1 MPRKGIML
9 FLHLSAIINTLHT
22 ILDYCAFIRHN
33 PKENKEITNFF
44 NMKKIFTSALVALAM
59 CLPAATM
66 AKITHLL
73 PKPQHVEAM
82 SGTAFAL
89 GRTVTITDPTNSTAL
104 QKFFTDNGCTVAT
117 GGAQV
122 TVTLVNSIEGAY
134 DYALAGYENEAYTLE
149 ITADAINI
157 TAVTKTGV
165 IRAAQTLTQ
174 LAEGYED
181 TPALEALSMTDWS
194 AFKLRGYMHDVGR
207 SFIEFETLKKH
218 IDLLARFKVNTFH
231 WHMTENQAWR
241 FEVKAYPQLTSSA
254 SMTRYAGKYYTQEQ
268 CRELQDYAKERGVI
282 VIPEIDMPGHSEA
295 FKRAMGYDMQTD
307 NGVAALKTIL
317 EEVAA
322 VFPDAPYIHIGAD
335 EKGITYPNFL
345 KIMTDKVH
353 SLGKKVVVWNPISGV
368 TITTSTGADMTQMW
382 SSSGKVINGLPNIDC
397 RYNYTNHFDV
407 FADLVGIYKSNIY
420 YEQKGNANVA
430 GTISAPWND
439 RKTPTEE
446 DIIIQNNFYAN
457 VIASAERAWIGGG
470 KQYIEKGGTT
480 LPNSGE
486 EYEEFAD
493 WERRFLFHKA
503 NSLKDEPIAYVKQ
516 TNVRWRIT
524 EPFPNGG
531 DMNASFAPETEG
543 LKESYTVNGTTYGT
557 GIATG
562 AGIYLRHTWG
572 NNTVPTYYGS
582 TNHSNS
588 TAYAWTYVY
597 SDKAQTVGAQ
607 IEFQNYGRSEKDTAP
622 DAGKWD
628 RKGSRIWL
636 NDTEI
641 LPPTWG
647 NTGVSINNEVDLQNE
662 NFTAR
667 KPVEVT
673 LKQGWNKVFI
683 KLPYVGASGVRLNKW
698 MFTFVLTD
706 LDGKNAVEGLVYSPN
721 KMLDEA
727 AEQLLATIEEAKRYI
742 AETTGD
748 AIGRYSPSL
757 ANELN
762 NVIGEIEL
770 TLNDVMTSEE
780 RAQQL
785 AALNA
790 ALAAFK
796 TALTTAKINQPKEGA
811 YYTMCTPQRD
821 NRYATSNGAG
831 AEMTGNATV
840 TDASKWKFVT
850 RADGKLDIVNYA
862 NGTYISP
869 ASSNN
874 TALRTQASSPAN
886 GWEIKAAATDG
897 LCIIV
902 SGSVQFNQTQ
912 SGLGYKVYNWG
923 DGTNTTDTGCQ
934 YLIEETEVT
943 EPGGGNS
950 GGETVEGEKVEVV
963 ITAANGQFTASN
975 ANGTWH
981 SRWESTVVAGFSLAT
996 SANNMT
1002 TSNGYIAGYSG
1013 QSQSSTYTI
1022 TAPTGWMVTG
1032 IEFGYVNTDTG
1043 THTIS
1048 LSIDGKTYTSSST
1061 KQSLK
1066 VKVADPQR
1074 VFSFVQSGANKGI
1087 TFSDFIVTIEKD
1099 TRESETSFEVF
1110 TTATSSDIPY
1120 RIPAIAM
1127 AKNGDLIAVADYRHS
1142 RADIGMA
1149 SYGRI
1154 DLHARISKDNGAN
1167 WETKFPIVEGKGS
1180 SSPDFMH
1187 VGFGDPCIVADR
1199 ESNRVLVLSCAGNV
1213 SFPSGTRNNH
1223 QNIARFYSE
1232 DNGATWSEPVDIADA
1247 IYAMWDN
1254 SSNHGPVRA
1263 MFIGSGKIHQSRY
1276 VKVNDYYRLYCAVL
1290 LKNVNGTNTNFV
1302 LYSDDFGGSWDV
1314 LGGVENAP
1322 VPSGGDE
1329 PKVEELP
1336 NGNIVISSRING
1348 GRYFNIFTFTDK
1360 ASATGSWGNMATSNS
1375 SNGGVVAQ
1383 GNSCNGEIMIVPVV
1397 RNEDKKEMWLAL
1409 QSLPF
1414 GNGRANVGI
1423 YYKELASGSD
1433 YSTPANFAKDWD
1445 GRHQA
1450 SFLASAYSTMCYQKD
1465 STIAFLYEED
1475 TYGVNAHGGY
1485 NIMYKNYSIEQITNN
1500 RYSVLK
1506 GREPEAQPD
1515 QPSDATI
1522 ALVAEAKQLLKTR
1535 GVGYPGAAPR
1545 EVLQT
1550 AIDAAE
1556 ENPTET
1562 AGIALEAAI
1571 EAYLGTADVVLP
1583 TDGEKY
1589 TITMVAKNGN
1599 RFYLNYTGSDIAMIA
1614 RGEDELPE
1622 SAQFLCKE
1630 NGDGT
1635 VTLTTNDGK
1644 YLVYHS
1650 SYNGVN
1656 WLQNGGDT
1664 DGLQESEDEMT
1675 KITFAKMNNGG
1686 NVAANDNKQIFG
1698 LLTWYSKRGYDTGK
1712 NEECYGYMVLKA
1724 DGSNYDGASAP
1735 FWNDNYSSGLL
1746 VEKVVEQGALYRIK
1760 SVSHNK
1766 YLNIEAYNANN
1777 ATGPKGSVGI
1787 AEYAESEK
1795 QIFTI
1800 EDAGND
1806 KIYLVSA
1813 EGYYI
1818 VCRQWNIDAS
1828 NTGEKTALGIDYKND
1843 TEFYIM
1849 NGTQYFKV
1857 GPVDGNANSYYPY
1870 CDAPFNAAE
1879 LWVLEEVDAATGVE
1893 EVFDEVKTESGE
1905 VKGIYDLQGRKVE
1918 TPSKGI
1924 YIIDGKKVLV
1934 K

>member
-1 MPRKGIML
+1 MKN
-9 FLHLSAIINTLHT
+9 FLI
-22 ILDYCAFIRHN
+22 
-33 PKENKEITNFF
+33 
-44 NMKKIFTSALVALAM
+44 SALFVLAL
-59 CLPAATM
+59 CLPQAVQ
-66 AKITHLL
+66 AKVTHLL
-73 PKPQHVEAM
+73 PKPQKIEAT
-82 SGTAFAL
+82 SGSAFAL
-89 GRTVTITDPTNSTAL
+89 GRMVTITDPTNSTAL

-122 TVTLVNSIEGAY
+122 TVTLVGSIEGAY
-134 DYALAGYENEAYTLE
+134 DYTLAAYENEAYTLN

-174 LAEGYED
+174 LAEGYEG
-181 TPALEALSMTDWS
+181 TPALEALTMTDWP

-218 IDLLARFKVNTFH
+218 IDLLACFKVNTFH

-254 SMTRYAGKYYTQEQ
+254 SMTRFAGKYYTQEQ

-295 FKRAMGYDMQTD
+295 FVRAMGYDMQTD

-317 EEVAA
+317 EEVVAT
-322 VFPDAPYIHIGAD
+322 FPDAPYIHIGAD
-335 EKGITYPNFL
+335 EKQITYSNFL

-368 TITTSTGADMTQMW
+368 TISTSTGADMTQMW

-524 EPFPNGG
+524 DPFPNGG

-582 TNHSNS
+582 TNYSNS

-641 LPPTWG
+641 LPPTWD
-647 NTGVSINNEVDLQNE
+647 NTGVGINNEVDLKNE

-667 KPVEVT
+667 KPLQVT
-673 LKQGWNKVFI
+673 LKEGWNKDFI

-706 LDGKNAVEGLVYSPN
+706 IEGKNAVDGLIYSPN
-721 KMLDEA
+721 KRMDVA
-727 AEQLLATIEEAKRYI
+727 AEQLEATIAEIKREV
-742 AETTGD
+742 AASTGEQP
-748 AIGRYSPSL
+748 GQYSPAL

-762 NVIGEIEL
+762 SVIAEIEA
-770 TLNDVMTSEE
+770 TLGTTMSEEE
-780 RAQQL
+780 RAAQL
-785 AALNA
+785 ATLNA
-790 ALAAFK
+790 AFAAFK
-796 TALTTAKINQPKEGA
+796 AALATAKVNQPKTSNSEVSY

-821 NRYATSNGAG
+821 NRYAASNGAN

-840 TDASKWKFVT
+840 TDAAKWKFVA
-850 RADGKLDIVNYA
+850 RNDGKYNIVNK
-862 NGTYISP
+862 NDGTYISP

-874 TALRTQASSPAN
+874 TALRTQSSEPSA
-886 GWEIKAAATDG
+886 GWELKEAATQG
-897 LCIIV
+897 LFIIV
-902 SGSVQFNQTQ
+902 SGSAQFNQTN
-912 SGLGYKVYNWG
+912 SSLGYKVYNWG
-923 DGTNTTDTGCQ
+923 SGTNTTDTGCQ
-934 YLIEETEVT
+934 YLITEVET
-943 EPGGGNS
+943 IEGE
-950 GGETVEGEKVEVV
+950 GGEVTPPTDEDAITVAIVASK
-963 ITAANGQFTASN
+963 GQYTASN

-981 SRWESTVVAGFSLAT
+981 ARWESSEVAGFSFAT
-996 SANNMT
+996 SANNMKT
-1002 TSNGYIAGYSG
+1002 VNDCIAGYSG
-1013 QSQSSTYTI
+1013 TSQSSTYTI
-1022 TAPTGWMVTG
+1022 TAPEGYIVTG
-1032 IEFGYVNTDTG
+1032 LQFDYVNTDAG
-1043 THTIS
+1043 THT
-1048 LSIDGKTYTSSST
+1048 LNLAIDGKTYTCSST
-1061 KQSLK
+1061 TQSLNIT
-1066 VKVADPQR
+1066 VSDPQR
-1074 VFSFVQSGANKGI
+1074 TFSFVQSGENKGI
-1087 TFSDFIVTIEKD
+1087 TFSNFIVTIKKD
-1099 TRESETSFEVF
+1099 TRVPEVSKEIF
-1110 TTATSSDIPY
+1110 TTATSGDIPY

-1142 RADIGMA
+1142 RSDIGMA

-1167 WETKFPIVEGKGS
+1167 WEAKFPIVEGKGS
-1180 SSPDFMH
+1180 ASPDFMH

-1199 ESNRVLVLSCAGNV
+1199 ESNRVFVLSCAGNV

-1276 VKVNDYYRLYCAVL
+1276 VKVNNYYRLYCAVL
-1290 LKNVNGTNTNFV
+1290 LKNVSSINTNFV

-1348 GRYFNIFTFTDK
+1348 GRYFNIYTFTDK
-1360 ASATGSWGNMATSNS
+1360 EAATGSWGNMATSNS
-1375 SNGGVVAQ
+1375 SNNGVVAQ
-1383 GNSCNGEIMIVPVV
+1383 GNSCNGEIMMVPVV
-1397 RNEDKKEMWLAL
+1397 RNEDGEEMWLAL

-1423 YYKELASGSD
+1423 YYKELASGAD
-1433 YSTPANFAKDWD
+1433 YNTPANFAKNWD

-1450 SFLASAYSTMCYQKD
+1450 SFMSSAYSTMCFQKD

-1475 TYGVNAHGGY
+1475 TYGINAYGGY
-1485 NIMYKNYSIEQITNN
+1485 NIMYKNYSIEQITNGK
-1500 RYSVLK
+1500 YSVLK

-1522 ALVAEAKQLLKTR
+1522 ALVAEAKSLMKIK
-1535 GVGYPGAAPR
+1535 GVGYPNAQPR
-1545 EVLQT
+1545 EVLAA
-1550 AIDAAE
+1550 AIAIAE
-1556 ENPTET
+1556 ENPTEA
-1562 AGIALEAAI
+1562 AGATLEAALD
-1571 EAYLGTADVVLP
+1571 AYLGTTDVALP
-1583 TDGEKY
+1583 ADGEKY

-1599 RFYLNYTGSDIAMIA
+1599 RFYLNYTGSDIAMVA
-1614 RGEDELPE
+1614 RGEEDELPE
-1622 SAQFLCKE
+1622 SAQFLCKD

-1656 WLQNGGDT
+1656 WLQGNGDT
-1664 DGLQESEDEMT
+1664 DGLQDSEDEMT
-1675 KITFAKMNNGG
+1675 KITFAKMSNGG
-1686 NVAANDNKQIFG
+1686 QVAANDNEQIFG

-1735 FWNDNYSSGLL
+1735 YWNDNYSSAFL
-1746 VEKVVEQGALYRIK
+1746 VEKVATPAVQYRIK
-1760 SVSHNK
+1760 SVSQNK
-1766 YLNIEAYNANN
+1766 YLNIEAVNMNY
-1777 ATGPKGSVGI
+1777 ATGPKGSVGL
-1787 AEYAESEK
+1787 AEYAEENS
-1795 QIFTI
+1795 QIFTF
-1800 EDAGND
+1800 EETDND
-1806 KIYLVSA
+1806 KVYIVSVD
-1813 EGYYI
+1813 GYYI

-1828 NTGEKTALGIDYKND
+1828 NQGLKSPLGIEYKND
-1843 TEFYIM
+1843 TEFYIL
-1849 NGTQYFKV
+1849 NGSQYFKV
-1857 GPVDGNANSYYPY
+1857 GPVDGDADSYYPY
-1870 CDAPFNAAE
+1870 CDAPLSMAE
-1879 LWVLEEVDAATGVE
+1879 LWTLEPVENETGIENVDDNVE
-1893 EVFDEVKTESGE
+1893 CENVK
-1905 VKGIYDLQGRKVE
+1905 VKGIYDLQGRKIE
-1918 TPSKGI
+1918 TITDSGI
-1924 YIIDGKKVLV
+1924 YIINGKKVLV

>member
-1 MPRKGIML
+1 
-9 FLHLSAIINTLHT
+9 
-22 ILDYCAFIRHN
+22 
-33 PKENKEITNFF
+33 
-44 NMKKIFTSALVALAM
+44 MKNLLKAAVVAMAM

-73 PKPQHVEAM
+73 PKPQQIEAQN
-82 SGTAFAL
+82 GATFTL
-89 GRTVTITDPTNSTAL
+89 GRTVTITDPTNCTAL

-117 GGAQV
+117 GGAPV
-122 TVTLVNSIEGAY
+122 TVTLVQSIDGAY
-134 DYALAGYENEAYTLE
+134 DYTLAGYENEAYTLE

-174 LAEGYED
+174 LAEGYES
-181 TPALEALSMTDWS
+181 TPALEALTMTDWP

-254 SMTRYAGKYYTQEQ
+254 SMTRFAGKYYTQEQ

-295 FKRAMGYDMQTD
+295 FVRAMGYDMQTD

-317 EEVAA
+317 EEVVA

-335 EKGITYPNFL
+335 EKDITYSNFL

-353 SLGKKVVVWNPISGV
+353 SLGKKVVMWNPIRGV

-524 EPFPNGG
+524 EPFPNNG

-572 NNTVPTYYGS
+572 NNTVPTYYGT

-641 LPPTWG
+641 LPPTWD
-647 NTGVSINNEVDLQNE
+647 NTGVGINNEVDLKNE

-727 AEQLLATIEEAKRYI
+727 AEQLLATIEEARRYI

-780 RAQQL
+780 RAQQI
-785 AALNA
+785 ATLNA

-796 TALTTAKINQPKEGA
+796 TSFTTAKINLPKADA
-811 YYTMCTPQRD
+811 YYTLCTPQRD

-831 AEMTGNATV
+831 AEMTGNASV

-874 TALRTQASSPAN
+874 TALRTQASSPTS

-902 SGSVQFNQTQ
+902 SGNVQFNQTQ

-934 YLIEETEVT
+934 YLIEETEVA
-943 EPGGGNS
+943 EQGGNS
-950 GGETVEGEKVEVV
+950 GSETTENEKVNVE
-963 ITAANGQFTASN
+963 INSSNGRFTASN
-975 ANGTWH
+975 EAGTWH
-981 SRWESTVVAGFSLAT
+981 SRWESSVVSGFSLAT

-1002 TSNGYIAGYSG
+1002 TSGGYIAGYSG
-1013 QSQSSTYTI
+1013 QSKSSTYTI
-1022 TAPTGWMVTG
+1022 TAPQGWMVTG

-1066 VKVADPQR
+1066 VNVSNPQR
-1074 VFSFVQSGANKGI
+1074 SFQFVQSGENKGI
-1087 TFSDFIVTIEKD
+1087 TFSNFIVTIEKD
-1099 TRESETSFEVF
+1099 TKEPEVSHEIF
-1110 TTATSSDIPY
+1110 VTQSGGIPY

-1142 RADIGMA
+1142 GSDIGVVNN
-1149 SYGRI
+1149 GRI
-1154 DLHARISKDNGAN
+1154 DLHARISKDNGTS
-1167 WETKFPIVEGKGS
+1167 WGTRFSIVDGKGAN
-1180 SSPDFMH
+1180 SPDFMH

-1199 ESNRVLVLSCAGNV
+1199 ETNRVLVLSCAGNV
-1213 SFPSGTRNNH
+1213 SFQAGTRSNH

-1232 DNGATWSEPVDIADA
+1232 DNGATWSEPVDIAET
-1247 IYAMWDN
+1247 IYSMWDN
-1254 SSNHGPVRA
+1254 SSNHGQAKA
-1263 MFIGSGKIHQSRY
+1263 MFVGSGKIHQSRY
-1276 VKVNDYYRLYCAVL
+1276 VKVNNYYRLYCSVL
-1290 LKNVNGTNTNFV
+1290 LRNKNNAYTNFV
-1302 LYSDDFGGSWDV
+1302 LYSDDFGGNWKV

-1322 VPSGGDE
+1322 ISSGGDE

-1336 NGNIVISSRING
+1336 NGNIVISSRISG
-1348 GRYFNIFTFTDK
+1348 GRYFNIFTFTDME
-1360 ASATGSWGNMATSNS
+1360 AATGSWGSVATSNS
-1375 SNGGVVAQ
+1375 SNNGVVAQ
-1383 GNSCNGEIMIVPVV
+1383 GNSTNGEIMIFPVV
-1397 RNEDKKEMWLAL
+1397 RKEDGAEMWMAL
-1409 QSLPF
+1409 QSVPF
-1414 GNGRANVGI
+1414 GNGRSNVGI
-1423 YYKELASGSD
+1423 YYKVLESGND
-1433 YSTPANFAKDWD
+1433 YNTPANFAKDWD
-1445 GRHQA
+1445 GSHQV
-1450 SFLASAYSTMCYQKD
+1450 SYMGSAYSTMCFQKD
-1465 STIAFLYEED
+1465 STIAFLYEES
-1475 TYGVNAHGGY
+1475 TYGADYTIV
-1485 NIMYKNYSIEQITNN
+1485 YKKYALEQITNN

-1506 GREPEAQPD
+1506 RGGSGEQPD
-1515 QPSDATI
+1515 QPSSATMTLI
-1522 ALVAEAKQLLKTR
+1522 TEAKNLLKKK
-1535 GVGYPGAAPR
+1535 GVGYPGTAPR
-1545 EVLQT
+1545 EVLQA
-1550 AIDAAE
+1550 AITTAE
-1556 ENPTET
+1556 ENPTAA
-1562 AGIALEAAI
+1562 AGVALESALNT
-1571 EAYLGTADVVLP
+1571 YLGTTDIMLP
-1583 TDGEKY
+1583 VDGDKY
-1589 TITMVAKNGN
+1589 TITMIAKNGN
-1599 RFYLNYTGSDIAMIA
+1599 RFYLNYTGSDIAMVA
-1614 RGEDELPE
+1614 RGEDVELPE
-1622 SAQFLCKE
+1622 SAQFICEE
-1630 NGDGT
+1630 NNDGT
-1635 VTLTTNDGK
+1635 VSLLTADGK

-1650 SYNGVN
+1650 NYNGVN

-1664 DGLQESEDEMT
+1664 DGLQENKDEMT
-1675 KITFAKMNNGG
+1675 KITFAKMQNGG

-1698 LLTWYSKRGYDTGK
+1698 LVTWYSKRGYDTSK
-1712 NEECYGYMVLKA
+1712 NENCYGYMVLKA
-1724 DGSNYDGASAP
+1724 DGSNYDGANTP
-1735 FWNDNYSSGLL
+1735 YWNDNFSSGLL
-1746 VEKVVEQGALYRIK
+1746 VEKVAEPSAQYRIK
-1760 SVSHNK
+1760 AVTQDK
-1766 YLNIEAYNANN
+1766 YLNIEAVNMDYS
-1777 ATGPKGSVGI
+1777 TGPKGSVGL
-1787 AEYAESEK
+1787 AAYAEDNRQKFSL
-1795 QIFTI
+1795 
-1800 EDAGND
+1800 EDAGNE
-1806 KIYLVSA
+1806 KFYIVSA
-1813 EGYYI
+1813 DGYYI

-1828 NTGEKTALGIDYKND
+1828 NQGSKSPLGFEYQND
-1843 TEFYIM
+1843 TEFYIV
-1849 NGTQYFKV
+1849 NGSQYFKV

-1870 CDAPFNAAE
+1870 CDAPLSAAE
-1879 LWVLEEVDAATGVE
+1879 LWVLEEVGTTTGVE
-1893 EVFDEVKTESGE
+1893 EVFDEVKGE
-1905 VKGIYDLQGRKVE
+1905 NGKVRTIFDLSGRKLNE
-1918 TPSKGI
+1918 ISAPGF
-1924 YIIDGKKVLV
+1924 YIVDGKKILV

>member
-1 MPRKGIML
+1 
-9 FLHLSAIINTLHT
+9 
-22 ILDYCAFIRHN
+22 
-33 PKENKEITNFF
+33 
-44 NMKKIFTSALVALAM
+44 MKKLFRAAIVAVAM

-73 PKPQHVEAM
+73 PKPQQIEAK
-82 SGTAFAL
+82 SGAAFAL

-104 QKFFTDNGCTVAT
+104 QKFFTDNGCTIAT

-122 TVTLVNSIEGAY
+122 TVTLVGSIEGAY
-134 DYALAGYENEAYTLE
+134 DYTLAGYENEAYTLD
-149 ITADAINI
+149 ITANAINI

-174 LAEGYED
+174 LAEGYD
-181 TPALEALSMTDWS
+181 GTPALEALTMTDWP

-241 FEVKAYPQLTSSA
+241 FEVKSYPQLTSSA
-254 SMTRYAGKYYTQEQ
+254 SMTRFAGKYYTQEQ

-282 VIPEIDMPGHSEA
+282 VIPEIDMPGHSQA
-295 FKRAMGYDMQTD
+295 FKTAMGHSMQTD
-307 NGVAALKTIL
+307 QGVAELKVIL

-335 EKGITYPNFL
+335 EETIEYPNFL

-353 SLGKKVVVWNPISGV
+353 SLGKKVVVWNPIRGV
-368 TITTSTGADMTQMW
+368 TISTSTGADMTQMW
-382 SSSGKVINGLPNIDC
+382 SSSGKVINGMPNIDC

-439 RKTPTEE
+439 RKTPTEK
-446 DIIIQNNFYAN
+446 DIIAQNNFYAN

-503 NSLKDEPIAYVKQ
+503 NSLKNEPIPYVKQ

-524 EPFPNGG
+524 DPFPNGG

-641 LPPTWG
+641 LPPTWD
-647 NTGVSINNEVDLQNE
+647 NTGVGINNEVDLKNE

-667 KPVEVT
+667 KPLQVT

-706 LDGKNAVEGLVYSPN
+706 LEGKNAVEGLIYSPN
-721 KMLDEA
+721 QRMDVA
-727 AEQLLATIEEAKRYI
+727 AEQLEATITEIKKEVAASTGEQPGQYSPALANDLNTVI
-742 AETTGD
+742 AE
-748 AIGRYSPSL
+748 
-757 ANELN
+757 
-762 NVIGEIEL
+762 IES
-770 TLNDVMTSEE
+770 TLGITMSEEE
-780 RAQQL
+780 RAAQL
-785 AALNA
+785 ATLNA
-790 ALAAFK
+790 AFAAFK
-796 TALTTAKINQPKEGA
+796 AALATAKVNQPKTSDSETIY
-811 YYTMCTPQRD
+811 YYTMCTPQRE
-821 NRYATSNGAG
+821 NRYAASNGAN
-831 AEMTGNATV
+831 AEMTGNAPV
-840 TDASKWKFVT
+840 TDAAKWKFIK
-850 RADGKLDIVNYA
+850 RKDGKYNIVNK
-862 NGTYISP
+862 NDGTYVSP

-874 TALRTQASSPAN
+874 TALRTQANEPAS
-886 GWEIKAAATDG
+886 GWELKEAATQG
-897 LCIIV
+897 LFIIV
-902 SGSVQFNQTQ
+902 SGDVQFNQTN

-923 DGTNTTDTGCQ
+923 SGTNTTDTGCQ
-934 YLIEETEVT
+934 YLVTEV
-943 EPGGGNS
+943 
-950 GGETVEGEKVEVV
+950 ETVEGEGGEVTPPTEETKTV
-963 ITAANGQFTASN
+963 GIIASKGQYTASN
-975 ANGTWH
+975 SNGTWH
-981 SRWESTVVAGFSLAT
+981 SRWESNEVAGFSFAA
-996 SANNMT
+996 SANNMKT
-1002 TSNGYIAGYSG
+1002 VNDCIAGYSG
-1013 QSQSSTYTI
+1013 TSQSSTYTI
-1022 TAPTGWMVTG
+1022 TAPEGWMVTG
-1032 IEFGYVNTDTG
+1032 LQFDYVNTDAG
-1043 THTIS
+1043 THTLR
-1048 LSIDGKTYTSSST
+1048 LSIESKTYTSSST

-1066 VKVADPQR
+1066 VAVSDPQR
-1074 VFSFVQSGANKGI
+1074 TFSFVQSGENKGI
-1087 TFSDFIVTIEKD
+1087 TFSNFIVTIEKD
-1099 TRESETSFEVF
+1099 TRVPEVSQEIF
-1110 TTATSSDIPY
+1110 TTATSGDIPY

-1167 WETKFPIVEGKGS
+1167 WNAKFPIVEGKGS

-1213 SFPSGTRNNH
+1213 SFPNGTRNNH

-1247 IYAMWDN
+1247 IYAMWDQ

-1276 VKVNDYYRLYCAVL
+1276 VKVNNYYRLYCAVL
-1290 LKNVNGTNTNFV
+1290 LKNVNSVNTNFV
-1302 LYSDDFGGSWDV
+1302 LYSDDFGGSWKV

-1322 VPSGGDE
+1322 VPNGGDE

-1348 GRYFNIFTFTDK
+1348 GRYYNIYTFTDK
-1360 ASATGSWGNMATSNS
+1360 EAATGSWGSMATSNS

-1383 GNSCNGEIMIVPVV
+1383 GNSCNGEIMMVPVV
-1397 RNEDKKEMWLAL
+1397 RTEDNKEMWLAL

-1423 YYKELASGSD
+1423 YYKALETEND
-1433 YSTPANFAKDWD
+1433 YNTPANFARDWD

-1450 SFLASAYSTMCYQKD
+1450 SYLASAYSTMCFQKD

-1475 TYGVNAHGGY
+1475 TYGINAYGGY
-1485 NIMYKNYSIEQITNN
+1485 NIMYKNYSIEQITNGK
-1500 RYSVLK
+1500 YTVLK
-1506 GREPEAQPD
+1506 GKEPGVEPEQPEQPGQPD
-1515 QPSDATI
+1515 
-1522 ALVAEAKQLLKTR
+1522 
-1535 GVGYPGAAPR
+1535 
-1545 EVLQT
+1545 
-1550 AIDAAE
+1550 
-1556 ENPTET
+1556 
-1562 AGIALEAAI
+1562 
-1571 EAYLGTADVVLP
+1571 
-1583 TDGEKY
+1583 
-1589 TITMVAKNGN
+1589 
-1599 RFYLNYTGSDIAMIA
+1599 
-1614 RGEDELPE
+1614 EDR
-1622 SAQFLCKE
+1622 
-1630 NGDGT
+1630 T
-1635 VTLTTNDGK
+1635 
-1644 YLVYHS
+1644 
-1650 SYNGVN
+1650 
-1656 WLQNGGDT
+1656 
-1664 DGLQESEDEMT
+1664 
-1675 KITFAKMNNGG
+1675 
-1686 NVAANDNKQIFG
+1686 
-1698 LLTWYSKRGYDTGK
+1698 
-1712 NEECYGYMVLKA
+1712 
-1724 DGSNYDGASAP
+1724 
-1735 FWNDNYSSGLL
+1735 
-1746 VEKVVEQGALYRIK
+1746 LYRIK
-1760 SVSHNK
+1760 SVSQNK
-1766 YLNIEAYNANN
+1766 YLHIEAVNMNYS
-1777 ATGPKGSVGI
+1777 TGPKGSVGL
-1787 AEYAESEK
+1787 AGYLEDNS
-1795 QIFTI
+1795 QIFAL
-1800 EDAGND
+1800 EDAGNN
-1806 KIYLVSA
+1806 KYYIVSVN
-1813 EGYYI
+1813 GYYI

-1828 NTGEKTALGIDYKND
+1828 NQGSKSPLGLDYKND
-1843 TEFYIM
+1843 TEFYIQ
-1849 NGTQYFKV
+1849 NGSQYFKV
-1857 GPVDGNANSYYPY
+1857 GPVDGDANSYYPY
-1870 CDAPFNAAE
+1870 CDASLSAAE
-1879 LWVLEEVDAATGVE
+1879 LWVLEEVGNATGINEVE
-1893 EVFDEVKTESGE
+1893 GE
-1905 VKGIYDLQGRKVE
+1905 NGKVEIVYDLQGRKVE
-1918 TPSKGI
+1918 NPTKGM
-1924 YIIDGKKVLV
+1924 YIINGKKVFV

>member
-1 MPRKGIML
+1 MKNL
-9 FLHLSAIINTLHT
+9 FKAAI
-22 ILDYCAFIRHN
+22 
-33 PKENKEITNFF
+33 
-44 NMKKIFTSALVALAM
+44 VAVAM

-66 AKITHLL
+66 AKVTHLL
-73 PKPQHVEAM
+73 PKPQQIEVK
-82 SGTAFAL
+82 SGSAFAL

-117 GGAQV
+117 GGAPV
-122 TVTLVNSIEGAY
+122 TVTLVSSIEGAY
-134 DYALAGYENEAYTLE
+134 DYPLAGYENEAYTLD
-149 ITADAINI
+149 ITADAIKI

-174 LAEGYED
+174 LAEGYEG
-181 TPALEALSMTDWS
+181 TPALEALTMTDWP

-254 SMTRYAGKYYTQEQ
+254 SMTRFAGKYYTQEQ

-295 FKRAMGYDMQTD
+295 FVRAMGYDMQTD

-317 EEVAA
+317 EEVVA

-335 EKGITYPNFL
+335 EKDITYSNFL

-353 SLGKKVVVWNPISGV
+353 SLGKKVVMWNPIRGV

-647 NTGVSINNEVDLQNE
+647 NTGVSINNEVDLKNE

-667 KPVEVT
+667 KPMQVT
-673 LKQGWNKVFI
+673 LKEGWNKVFI

-706 LDGKNAVEGLVYSPN
+706 LDGKDAVEGLIYSPN

-727 AEQLLATIEEAKRYI
+727 AEQLLATIDEARKYI
-742 AETTGD
+742 AETTGN
-748 AIGRYSPSL
+748 AIGRYNPSL
-757 ANELN
+757 ANDLN
-762 NVIGEIEL
+762 NVIGEIET
-770 TLNDVMTSEE
+770 TLNDVMSSEE
-780 RAQQL
+780 RAQQI
-785 AALNA
+785 AALNE

-796 TALTTAKINQPKEGA
+796 TALTTAKINQPKA
-811 YYTMCTPQRD
+811 DTYYTMCTPQRD

-840 TDASKWKFVT
+840 TDAAKWKFVT
-850 RADGKLDIVNYA
+850 RTDGKLDIVNYA

-874 TALRTQASSPAN
+874 TALRTQASSPSS

-902 SGSVQFNQTQ
+902 SGNVQFNQTQ

-923 DGTNTTDTGCQ
+923 DGSNTTDTGCQ
-934 YLIEETEVT
+934 YLIKETEVT
-943 EPGGGNS
+943 EQGGNS
-950 GGETVEGEKVEVV
+950 GGETTESEKVNVE
-963 ITAANGQFTASN
+963 INSSNGQFTASN
-975 ANGTWH
+975 AAGTWH
-981 SRWESTVVAGFSLAT
+981 SRWESSVVSGFSLAT

-1002 TSNGYIAGYSG
+1002 TSGGYIAGYSG

-1022 TAPTGWMVTG
+1022 TAPQGWMVTG

-1066 VKVADPQR
+1066 VNISDPQR
-1074 VFSFVQSGANKGI
+1074 SFQFVQSGANKGI
-1087 TFSDFIVTIEKD
+1087 TFSNFIVTIEKD
-1099 TRESETSFEVF
+1099 TREPEFSHEIFVTQSGG
-1110 TTATSSDIPY
+1110 IPY

-1127 AKNGDLIAVADYRHS
+1127 AKNGDLIAAADYRHS
-1142 RADIGMA
+1142 GSDIGVVNN
-1149 SYGRI
+1149 GRI
-1154 DLHARISKDNGAN
+1154 DLHARISKDNGATWGN
-1167 WETKFPIVEGKGS
+1167 KFSIVDGKGAN
-1180 SSPDFMH
+1180 SPDFMH
-1187 VGFGDPCIVADR
+1187 VGFGDPAIVADR
-1199 ESNRVLVLSCAGNV
+1199 ESSRVLMLSCAGNV
-1213 SFPSGTRNNH
+1213 SFQAGTRSNH

-1254 SSNHGPVRA
+1254 SSNHGQAKA
-1263 MFIGSGKIHQSRY
+1263 MFVGSGKIHQSRY
-1276 VKVNDYYRLYCAVL
+1276 VKVNNYYRLYCSVL
-1290 LKNVNGTNTNFV
+1290 LRNRNNAYTNFV
-1302 LYSDDFGGSWDV
+1302 LYSDDFGGSWKV

-1322 VPSGGDE
+1322 ISSGGDE

-1336 NGNIVISSRING
+1336 NGNVIISSRING
-1348 GRYFNIFTFTDK
+1348 GRYFNIFTFTDME
-1360 ASATGSWGNMATSNS
+1360 AATGSWGSVATSNS
-1375 SNGGVVAQ
+1375 SNNGIVAQ
-1383 GNSCNGEIMIVPVV
+1383 GNSTNGEIMIFPVV
-1397 RNEDKKEMWLAL
+1397 RKEDGAEMWMAL

-1414 GNGRANVGI
+1414 GNGRSNVGI
-1423 YYKELASGSD
+1423 YYKVLESGSD

-1450 SFLASAYSTMCYQKD
+1450 SFMGSAYSTMCFQKD
-1465 STIAFLYEED
+1465 STIAFLYEES
-1475 TYGVNAHGGY
+1475 TYGADYTIV
-1485 NIMYKNYSIEQITNN
+1485 YKKYTLEQITNGK
-1500 RYSVLK
+1500 YTVLK
-1506 GREPEAQPD
+1506 GKEPGTEPEQPEQPGQPD
-1515 QPSDATI
+1515 ED
-1522 ALVAEAKQLLKTR
+1522 KT
-1535 GVGYPGAAPR
+1535 
-1545 EVLQT
+1545 Q
-1550 AIDAAE
+1550 
-1556 ENPTET
+1556 
-1562 AGIALEAAI
+1562 
-1571 EAYLGTADVVLP
+1571 
-1583 TDGEKY
+1583 
-1589 TITMVAKNGN
+1589 
-1599 RFYLNYTGSDIAMIA
+1599 
-1614 RGEDELPE
+1614 
-1622 SAQFLCKE
+1622 
-1630 NGDGT
+1630 
-1635 VTLTTNDGK
+1635 
-1644 YLVYHS
+1644 
-1650 SYNGVN
+1650 
-1656 WLQNGGDT
+1656 
-1664 DGLQESEDEMT
+1664 
-1675 KITFAKMNNGG
+1675 
-1686 NVAANDNKQIFG
+1686 
-1698 LLTWYSKRGYDTGK
+1698 
-1712 NEECYGYMVLKA
+1712 
-1724 DGSNYDGASAP
+1724 
-1735 FWNDNYSSGLL
+1735 
-1746 VEKVVEQGALYRIK
+1746 YRIK
-1760 SVSHNK
+1760 SVSQNK
-1766 YLNIEAYNANN
+1766 YLNIEAVNMNYS
-1777 ATGPKGSVGI
+1777 TGPKGSVGL
-1787 AEYAESEK
+1787 ADYAESDR
-1795 QIFTI
+1795 QIFSM
-1800 EDAGND
+1800 EDAGNE
-1806 KIYLVSA
+1806 KFYLVSA
-1813 EGYYI
+1813 DGYYI

-1828 NTGEKTALGIDYKND
+1828 NLGSKSPLGFEYKND
-1843 TEFYIM
+1843 TEFYIT
-1849 NGTQYFKV
+1849 NGSQYFKV

-1870 CDAPFNAAE
+1870 CDAPFSAAE
-1879 LWVLEEVDAATGVE
+1879 LWVLEEVGDATGID
-1893 EVFDEVKTESGE
+1893 EVFNEGKGENGNVKA
-1905 VKGIYDLQGRKVE
+1905 IYDLQGRKVD
-1918 TPSKGI
+1918 TPTKGL
-1924 YIIDGKKVLV
+1924 YIINGKKVII

>member
-1 MPRKGIML
+1 MKRL
-9 FLHLSAIINTLHT
+9 FKAAI
-22 ILDYCAFIRHN
+22 
-33 PKENKEITNFF
+33 
-44 NMKKIFTSALVALAM
+44 VAVAM

-73 PKPQHVEAM
+73 PKPQQIEAK
-82 SGTAFAL
+82 SGSAFAL

-104 QKFFTDNGCTVAT
+104 QKFFTENGCTIGT

-122 TVTLVNSIEGAY
+122 TVTLVESIEGAY
-134 DYALAGYENEAYTLE
+134 DYTLAGYENEAYTLD

-174 LAEGYED
+174 LAEGYEG
-181 TPALEALSMTDWS
+181 TPALEALSMTDWP

-207 SFIEFETLKKH
+207 SFIEIETLKKH

-254 SMTRYAGKYYTQEQ
+254 SMTRFAGKYYTQEQ

-295 FKRAMGYDMQTD
+295 FVRAMGYDMQTD

-317 EEVAA
+317 EEVVA

-486 EYEEFAD
+486 EFEEFAD

-531 DMNASFAPETEG
+531 DMNATFAPETEG

-582 TNHSNS
+582 TNYSNS

-636 NDTEI
+636 NDSEI
-641 LPPTWG
+641 LPPTWD
-647 NTGVSINNEVDLQNE
+647 NTGVSINNEVDLKNE

-667 KPVEVT
+667 KPLQVT

-706 LDGKNAVEGLVYSPN
+706 LEGKNAVEGLIYSPN
-721 KMLDEA
+721 QRMDVA
-727 AEQLLATIEEAKRYI
+727 AEQLEATITEIKKEIAASTGEHPGQYSPALANDLNTVIAEIESTLGTTMSEEDRAAQLAT
-742 AETTGD
+742 
-748 AIGRYSPSL
+748 
-757 ANELN
+757 
-762 NVIGEIEL
+762 
-770 TLNDVMTSEE
+770 
-780 RAQQL
+780 
-785 AALNA
+785 LNA
-790 ALAAFK
+790 AFAAFK
-796 TALTTAKINQPKEGA
+796 AALSTAKVNQPKTSDSA
-811 YYTMCTPQRD
+811 VSYYYTMCTPQRE
-821 NRYATSNGAG
+821 NRYAASNGAN

-840 TDASKWKFVT
+840 TDAAKWKFT
-850 RADGKLDIVNYA
+850 KRNDGKYNIINKS

-874 TALRTQASSPAN
+874 TALRTQANEPAS
-886 GWEIKAAATDG
+886 GWELKEAATQG
-897 LCIIV
+897 LFIIV
-902 SGSVQFNQTQ
+902 SGDVQFNQTN

-923 DGTNTTDTGCQ
+923 SGTNTTDTGCQ

-943 EPGGGNS
+943 APGGD
-950 GGETVEGEKVEVV
+950 GGETTENEKVNVE
-963 ITAANGQFTASN
+963 INSSNGQFTASN
-975 ANGTWH
+975 SAGTWH
-981 SRWESTVVAGFSLAT
+981 SRWESSIVAGFSLGT

-1022 TAPTGWMVTG
+1022 TAPQGWMVTG
-1032 IEFGYVNTDTG
+1032 IQFGYVNTDTG

-1048 LSIDGKTYTSSST
+1048 LSIDGKSYTCSSSS
-1061 KQSLK
+1061 QSLK
-1066 VKVADPQR
+1066 VNVSNPQR
-1074 VFSFVQSGANKGI
+1074 SFQFVQSGVNKGI
-1087 TFSDFIVTIEKD
+1087 TFSNFIVTIEKD
-1099 TRESETSFEVF
+1099 TREPEFSHEIFVTQSGG
-1110 TTATSSDIPY
+1110 IPY

-1127 AKNGDLIAVADYRHS
+1127 AKNGDLIAAADYRHS
-1142 RADIGMA
+1142 GSDIGVVNN
-1149 SYGRI
+1149 GRI
-1154 DLHARISKDNGAN
+1154 DLHARISKDNGATWGN
-1167 WETKFPIVEGKGS
+1167 KFSIVDGKGA

-1187 VGFGDPCIVADR
+1187 VGFGDPAIVADR
-1199 ESNRVLVLSCAGNV
+1199 ESSRVLMLSCAGNV
-1213 SFPSGTRNNH
+1213 SFQNGTRSNH

-1232 DNGATWSEPVDIADA
+1232 DNGATWSEPVDIAEA
-1247 IYAMWDN
+1247 IYSMWDN
-1254 SSNHGPVRA
+1254 SSNHGQAKA

-1276 VKVNDYYRLYCAVL
+1276 VKVNNYYRLYCSVL
-1290 LKNVNGTNTNFV
+1290 LRNRNNAYTNFV
-1302 LYSDDFGGSWDV
+1302 LYSDDFGGSWKV

-1322 VPSGGDE
+1322 ISSGGDE

-1336 NGNIVISSRING
+1336 NGNVVISSRING
-1348 GRYFNIFTFTDK
+1348 GRYFNIFTFTDME
-1360 ASATGSWGNMATSNS
+1360 AATGSWGNMATSNS
-1375 SNGGVVAQ
+1375 SNNGVVAQ
-1383 GNSCNGEIMIVPVV
+1383 GNSTNGEIMIFPVV
-1397 RNEDKKEMWLAL
+1397 RKEDGAQMWMAL
-1409 QSLPF
+1409 QSVPF

-1423 YYKELASGSD
+1423 YYKVLESGSD

-1445 GRHQA
+1445 GSHQA
-1450 SFLASAYSTMCYQKD
+1450 SYMGSAYSTMCFQKD
-1465 STIAFLYEED
+1465 STIAFLYEES
-1475 TYGVNAHGGY
+1475 TYGADYTIV
-1485 NIMYKNYSIEQITNN
+1485 YKKYTLEQITNN

-1506 GREPEAQPD
+1506 GGGTGEQPD
-1515 QPSDATI
+1515 QPSSATM
-1522 ALVAEAKQLLKTR
+1522 ALITEAKNILKKK
-1535 GVGYPGAAPR
+1535 GVGYPNAAPR
-1545 EVLQT
+1545 ETLQA
-1550 AIDAAE
+1550 AIEAAE
-1556 ENPTET
+1556 ENPTAAAGVALET
-1562 AGIALEAAI
+1562 ALDT
-1571 EAYLGTADVVLP
+1571 YLGTTDIMLP
-1583 TDGEKY
+1583 IDGKKY
-1589 TITMVAKNGN
+1589 TITMMAKNGN
-1599 RFYLNYTGSDIAMIA
+1599 RFYLNYTGSDIAMVT
-1614 RGEDELPE
+1614 RGEGAELPE
-1622 SAQFLCKE
+1622 SAQFLCE
-1630 NGDGT
+1630 DNGDGT
-1635 VTLTTNDGK
+1635 VTLQTADGK

-1650 SYNGVN
+1650 SYNGVS

-1664 DGLQESEDEMT
+1664 DGLQESKDEMT
-1675 KITFAKMNNGG
+1675 KITFAKMQNGG
-1686 NVAANDNKQIFG
+1686 QVAATDNKQIFG
-1698 LLTWYSKRGYDTGK
+1698 LMTWYSKRGYDTGK
-1712 NEECYGYMVLKA
+1712 NENCYGYMVLKA

-1735 FWNDNYSSGLL
+1735 YWNNNYSSGLL
-1746 VEKVVEQGALYRIK
+1746 LEQVTEPSAQYRIK
-1760 SVSHNK
+1760 SVSQNR

-1777 ATGPKGSVGI
+1777 ASGPKGSVGL
-1787 AEYAESEK
+1787 ADYAEDNK

-1800 EDAGND
+1800 VEAND
-1806 KIYLVSA
+1806 EKVYFVSA
-1813 EGYYI
+1813 DGYYI

-1828 NTGEKTALGIDYKND
+1828 NTGEKTALGIEYKND
-1843 TEFYIM
+1843 TEFYIL
-1849 NGTQYFKV
+1849 NDTQYFKV
-1857 GPVDGNANSYYPY
+1857 GPVDGDANSYYPY
-1870 CDAPFNAAE
+1870 CDAPLSAAE
-1879 LWVLEEVDAATGVE
+1879 LWVLEEVGTTTAIEKIKEQRAE
-1893 EVFDEVKTESGE
+1893 CKEIFDLS
-1905 VKGIYDLQGRKVE
+1905 GRKLSE
-1918 TPSKGI
+1918 ITAPGI
-1924 YIIDGKKVLV
+1924 YIVGGKKVLIN
-1934 K
+1934 

>member
-1 MPRKGIML
+1 MKKTKAIML
-9 FLHLSAIINTLHT
+9 LL
-22 ILDYCAFIRHN
+22 
-33 PKENKEITNFF
+33 
-44 NMKKIFTSALVALAM
+44 LAM
-59 CLPAATM
+59 CLPFAVQ
-66 AKITHLL
+66 AKVTHLL
-73 PKPQHVEAM
+73 PKPQKIETT
-82 SGTAFAL
+82 SGATFSL
-89 GRTVTITDPTNSTAL
+89 GRAVTINDPTGCTAL
-104 QKFFTDNGCTVAT
+104 QKFFTDNGCTVVA

-122 TVTLVNSIEGAY
+122 TVTLVGSIEGAY
-134 DYALAGYENEAYTLE
+134 DYTLAGYENEAYTLE

-174 LAEGYED
+174 LAEGYD
-181 TPALEALSMTDWS
+181 GTPALEALTMTDWP

-207 SFIEFETLKKH
+207 SFIEIETLKKH
-218 IDLLARFKVNTFH
+218 IDLLSRFKVNTFH

-241 FEVKAYPQLTSSA
+241 FEVKAFPQLTSSA
-254 SMTRYAGKYYTQEQ
+254 SMTRFAGKYYTQEQ

-295 FKRAMGYDMQTD
+295 FVRAMGYDMQTD

-317 EEVAA
+317 EEVVA

-335 EKGITYPNFL
+335 EKDITYNNFL

-353 SLGKKVVVWNPISGV
+353 SLGKKVVMWNPIRGV
-368 TITTSTGADMTQMW
+368 TISTSTGADMTQMW

-531 DMNASFAPETEG
+531 DMNATFAPETEG
-543 LKESYTVNGTTYGT
+543 LKEYYTVNGTTYGT

-582 TNHSNS
+582 TNYSNS
-588 TAYAWTYVY
+588 TAYAWTYIY

-647 NTGVSINNEVDLQNE
+647 NTGVSINNEVDLKNE

-727 AEQLLATIEEAKRYI
+727 AEQLLATIEEAKKYI

-748 AIGRYSPSL
+748 AIGRYNPSL
-757 ANELN
+757 ANGLN
-762 NVIGEIEL
+762 NIIGEIEL
-770 TLNDVMTSEE
+770 TLNDIMTSEE

-785 AALNA
+785 TALNA

-796 TALTTAKINQPKEGA
+796 TALTTAEINQPKADA

-821 NRYATSNGAG
+821 NRYATSNGAN

-850 RADGKLDIVNYA
+850 RTDGKLDIVNYA

-874 TALRTQASSPAN
+874 TALRTVASSPAS

-902 SGSVQFNQTQ
+902 SGNVQFNQTQ

-934 YLIEETEVT
+934 YLFEETEVT
-943 EPGGGNS
+943 EPGES
-950 GGETVEGEKVEVV
+950 GGETVEGEKTDVE
-963 ITAANGQFTASN
+963 IAAANGNFTASN
-975 ANGTWH
+975 PAGTWH
-981 SRWESTVVAGFSLAT
+981 SRWESSVVAGFSLAT

-1002 TSNGYIAGYSG
+1002 TSSGHIAGYSG

-1022 TAPTGWMVTG
+1022 TAPAGWMVTG
-1032 IEFGYVNTDTG
+1032 IQFDYVNTDTG
-1043 THTIS
+1043 THTLS
-1048 LSIDGKTYTSSST
+1048 LSIDSKTYTSSST

-1066 VKVADPQR
+1066 VNISDPQR
-1074 VFSFVQSGANKGI
+1074 SFQFVQSGANKGI
-1087 TFSDFIVTIEKD
+1087 TFSNFIVTIEKD
-1099 TRESETSFEVF
+1099 TRAPEVSHEIF
-1110 TTATSSDIPY
+1110 ITQSGGIPY

-1142 RADIGMA
+1142 GSDIGVVNN
-1149 SYGRI
+1149 GRI
-1154 DLHARISKDNGAN
+1154 DLHARISKDNGTSWGTRFSIVDGQGAN
-1167 WETKFPIVEGKGS
+1167 
-1180 SSPDFMH
+1180 SPDFMH
-1187 VGFGDPCIVADR
+1187 VGFGDPAIVADR
-1199 ESNRVLVLSCAGNV
+1199 ESNRVLLLSCAGNV
-1213 SFPSGTRNNH
+1213 SFQNGTRNNH

-1232 DNGATWSEPVDIADA
+1232 DNGATWSQPVDIADA
-1247 IYAMWDN
+1247 IYSMWDN
-1254 SSNHGPVRA
+1254 SSNHGQARA
-1263 MFIGSGKIHQSRY
+1263 MFVGSGKIHQSRY
-1276 VKVNDYYRLYCAVL
+1276 VKVNNYYRLYCSVL
-1290 LKNVNGTNTNFV
+1290 LRNRDNAYTNFV
-1302 LYSDDFGGSWDV
+1302 LYSDDFGGTWDV

-1322 VPSGGDE
+1322 IPSGGDE

-1336 NGNIVISSRING
+1336 NGNVIISSRING
-1348 GRYFNIFTFTDK
+1348 GRFFNIFTFTNME
-1360 ASATGSWGNMATSNS
+1360 AATGSWGSVATSNS
-1375 SNGGVVAQ
+1375 NNGGVVAQ
-1383 GNSCNGEIMIVPVV
+1383 GNSTNGEIMIIPVV
-1397 RNEDKKEMWLAL
+1397 RKEDGAKMWMAL

-1423 YYKELASGSD
+1423 YYKELASGAD
-1433 YSTPANFAKDWD
+1433 YNTPANFAKDWD

-1450 SFLASAYSTMCYQKD
+1450 SSMGSAYSTMCFQKD
-1465 STIAFLYEED
+1465 STIAFLYEES
-1475 TYGVNAHGGY
+1475 TYGADYTIV
-1485 NIMYKNYSIEQITNN
+1485 YKNYTLEQITNN

-1506 GREPEAQPD
+1506 GSEPGEQPD

-1522 ALVAEAKQLLKTR
+1522 ALITEAKELLKKK
-1535 GVGYPGAAPR
+1535 GIGYPNTAPR
-1545 EVLQT
+1545 ETLQAVIET
-1550 AIDAAE
+1550 TE
-1556 ENPTET
+1556 ENPTAT
-1562 AGIALEAAI
+1562 AGATLEVALEA
-1571 EAYLGTADVVLP
+1571 YMGTDDVLLP
-1583 TDGEKY
+1583 SDGEKY

-1599 RFYLNYTGSDIAMIA
+1599 RFYLNYTGSDIAMTA
-1614 RGEDELPE
+1614 RGEEELPE

-1635 VTLTTNDGK
+1635 VTLQTADGK

-1650 SYNGVN
+1650 NYNGVN

-1664 DGLQESEDEMT
+1664 DGLQEIEDEMT
-1675 KITFAKMNNGG
+1675 KITFAKMQNGG
-1686 NVAANDNKQIFG
+1686 NVSATGNKQIFG
-1698 LLTWYSKRGYDTGK
+1698 LLTWYGKRGYDTSK

-1735 FWNDNYSSGLL
+1735 FWNDNFSSGFL
-1746 VEKVVEQGALYRIK
+1746 VEEVRDPQAQYRIK
-1760 SVSHNK
+1760 SVSQNK
-1766 YLNIEAYNANN
+1766 YLNIETYNANN
-1777 ATGPKGSVGI
+1777 ASGPKGSVGI
-1787 AEYAESEK
+1787 ADYAESNA

-1806 KIYLVSA
+1806 KVYLVSA

-1828 NTGEKTALGIDYKND
+1828 NTGEKSPLGLEYKND

-1857 GPVDGNANSYYPY
+1857 GPVDGAANSYYPY
-1870 CDAPFNAAE
+1870 CDAPFSMAE
-1879 LWVLEEVDAATGVE
+1879 LWVLEEVGNTTGVE
-1893 EVFDEVKTESGE
+1893 EVKGENGKVKTVFDLSGRRLNE
-1905 VKGIYDLQGRKVE
+1905 I
-1918 TPSKGI
+1918 TAPGI

>member
-1 MPRKGIML
+1 MKKTKAIML
-9 FLHLSAIINTLHT
+9 LL
-22 ILDYCAFIRHN
+22 
-33 PKENKEITNFF
+33 
-44 NMKKIFTSALVALAM
+44 LAM
-59 CLPAATM
+59 CLPFAVQ
-66 AKITHLL
+66 AKVTHLL
-73 PKPQHVEAM
+73 PKPQKIETT
-82 SGTAFAL
+82 SGATFSL
-89 GRTVTITDPTNSTAL
+89 GRAVTINDPTGCTAL
-104 QKFFTDNGCTVAT
+104 QKFFTDNGCTVVA

-122 TVTLVNSIEGAY
+122 TVTLVGSIEGAY
-134 DYALAGYENEAYTLE
+134 DYTLAGYENEAYTLE

-174 LAEGYED
+174 LAEGYD
-181 TPALEALSMTDWS
+181 GTPALEALTMTDWP

-207 SFIEFETLKKH
+207 SFIEIETLKKH
-218 IDLLARFKVNTFH
+218 IDLLSRFKVNTFH

-241 FEVKAYPQLTSSA
+241 FEVKAFPQLTSSA
-254 SMTRYAGKYYTQEQ
+254 SMTRFAGKYYTQEQ

-295 FKRAMGYDMQTD
+295 FVRAMGYDMQTD

-317 EEVAA
+317 EEVVA

-335 EKGITYPNFL
+335 EKDITYNNFL

-353 SLGKKVVVWNPISGV
+353 SLGKKVVMWNPIRGV
-368 TITTSTGADMTQMW
+368 TISTSTGADMTQMW

-531 DMNASFAPETEG
+531 DMNATFAPETEG
-543 LKESYTVNGTTYGT
+543 LKEYYTVNGTTYGT

-582 TNHSNS
+582 TNYSNS
-588 TAYAWTYVY
+588 TAYAWTYIY

-647 NTGVSINNEVDLQNE
+647 NTGVSINNEVDLKNE

-667 KPVEVT
+667 KPIEVT
-673 LKQGWNKVFI
+673 LKEGWNKVFI

-727 AEQLLATIEEAKRYI
+727 AEQLLATIEEAKKYI

-748 AIGRYSPSL
+748 AIGRYNPSL
-757 ANELN
+757 ANGLN
-762 NVIGEIEL
+762 NIIGEIEL
-770 TLNDVMTSEE
+770 TLNDIMTSEE

-785 AALNA
+785 TALNA

-796 TALTTAKINQPKEGA
+796 TALTTAEINQPKADA

-821 NRYATSNGAG
+821 NRYATSNGAN

-850 RADGKLDIVNYA
+850 RTDGKLDIVNYA

-874 TALRTQASSPAN
+874 TALRTVASSPAS

-902 SGSVQFNQTQ
+902 SGNVQFNQTQ

-934 YLIEETEVT
+934 YLFEETEVT
-943 EPGGGNS
+943 EPGES
-950 GGETVEGEKVEVV
+950 GGETVEGEKTDVE
-963 ITAANGQFTASN
+963 IAAANGNFTASN
-975 ANGTWH
+975 PAGTWH
-981 SRWESTVVAGFSLAT
+981 SRWESSVVAGFSLAT

-1002 TSNGYIAGYSG
+1002 TSSGYIAGYSG

-1022 TAPTGWMVTG
+1022 TAPAGWMVTG
-1032 IEFGYVNTDTG
+1032 IQFDYVNTDTG
-1043 THTIS
+1043 THTLS

-1066 VKVADPQR
+1066 VSISDPQR
-1074 VFSFVQSGANKGI
+1074 SFQFVQSGANKGI
-1087 TFSDFIVTIEKD
+1087 TFSNFIVTIEKD
-1099 TRESETSFEVF
+1099 TRAPEVSHEIF
-1110 TTATSSDIPY
+1110 ITQSGGIPY

-1142 RADIGMA
+1142 GSDIGVVNN
-1149 SYGRI
+1149 GRI
-1154 DLHARISKDNGAN
+1154 DLHARISKDNGTSWGTRFSIVDGQGAN
-1167 WETKFPIVEGKGS
+1167 
-1180 SSPDFMH
+1180 SPDFMH
-1187 VGFGDPCIVADR
+1187 VGFGDPAIVADR
-1199 ESNRVLVLSCAGNV
+1199 ESNRVLLLSCAGNV
-1213 SFPSGTRNNH
+1213 SFQNGTRNNH

-1232 DNGATWSEPVDIADA
+1232 DNGATWSQPVDIADA
-1247 IYAMWDN
+1247 IYSMWDN
-1254 SSNHGPVRA
+1254 SSNHGQARA
-1263 MFIGSGKIHQSRY
+1263 MFVGSGKIHQSRY
-1276 VKVNDYYRLYCAVL
+1276 VKVNNYYRLYCSVL
-1290 LKNVNGTNTNFV
+1290 LRNRNNAYTNFV
-1302 LYSDDFGGSWDV
+1302 LYSDDFGGTWDV

-1322 VPSGGDE
+1322 IPSGGDE

-1336 NGNIVISSRING
+1336 NGNVIISSRING
-1348 GRYFNIFTFTDK
+1348 GRFFNIFTFTNME
-1360 ASATGSWGNMATSNS
+1360 AATGSWGSVATSNS

-1383 GNSCNGEIMIVPVV
+1383 GNSTNGEIMIIPVV
-1397 RNEDKKEMWLAL
+1397 RKEDGAKMWMAL

-1423 YYKELASGSD
+1423 YYKELASGAD
-1433 YSTPANFAKDWD
+1433 YNTPANFAKDWD

-1450 SFLASAYSTMCYQKD
+1450 SSMGSAYSTMCFQKD
-1465 STIAFLYEED
+1465 STIAFLYEES
-1475 TYGVNAHGGY
+1475 TYGADYTIV
-1485 NIMYKNYSIEQITNN
+1485 YKNYTLEQITNN

-1506 GREPEAQPD
+1506 GSEPGEQPD

-1522 ALVAEAKQLLKTR
+1522 ALITEAKELLKKK
-1535 GVGYPGAAPR
+1535 GIGYPNTTPR
-1545 EVLQT
+1545 ETLQAVIET
-1550 AIDAAE
+1550 TE
-1556 ENPTET
+1556 ENPTAT
-1562 AGIALEAAI
+1562 AGASLEVALEA
-1571 EAYLGTADVVLP
+1571 YMGTDDVLLP
-1583 TDGEKY
+1583 SDGEKY

-1599 RFYLNYTGSDIAMIA
+1599 RFYLNYTGSDIAMAA
-1614 RGEDELPE
+1614 RGEEELPE

-1635 VTLTTNDGK
+1635 VTLQTADGK

-1650 SYNGVN
+1650 NYNGVN

-1675 KITFAKMNNGG
+1675 KITFAKMQNGG
-1686 NVAANDNKQIFG
+1686 NVSATGNKQIFG
-1698 LLTWYSKRGYDTGK
+1698 LLTWYGKRGYDTSK

-1735 FWNDNYSSGLL
+1735 FWNDNFSSGFL
-1746 VEKVVEQGALYRIK
+1746 VEEVRDPQAQYRIK
-1760 SVSHNK
+1760 SVSQNK
-1766 YLNIEAYNANN
+1766 YLNIETYNANN
-1777 ATGPKGSVGI
+1777 ASGPKGSVGI
-1787 AEYAESEK
+1787 ADYAESNA

-1806 KIYLVSA
+1806 KVYLVSA

-1828 NTGEKTALGIDYKND
+1828 NTGEKSPLGLEYKND

-1857 GPVDGNANSYYPY
+1857 GPVDGAANSYYPY
-1870 CDAPFNAAE
+1870 CDAPFSMAE
-1879 LWVLEEVDAATGVE
+1879 LWVLEEVGNTTGIE
-1893 EVFDEVKTESGE
+1893 E
-1905 VKGIYDLQGRKVE
+1905 VKGENGKVKTVFDLSGRRLNE
-1918 TPSKGI
+1918 ITAPGI

>member
-1 MPRKGIML
+1 MYRINTYNIIIMKKTKAIML
-9 FLHLSAIINTLHT
+9 LL
-22 ILDYCAFIRHN
+22 
-33 PKENKEITNFF
+33 
-44 NMKKIFTSALVALAM
+44 LAM
-59 CLPAATM
+59 CLPFAVQ
-66 AKITHLL
+66 AKVTHLL
-73 PKPQHVEAM
+73 PKPQKIETT
-82 SGTAFAL
+82 SGATFSL
-89 GRTVTITDPTNSTAL
+89 GRAITINDPTGCTAL
-104 QKFFTDNGCTVAT
+104 QKFFTDNGCTVVA

-122 TVTLVNSIEGAY
+122 TVTLVGSIEGAY
-134 DYALAGYENEAYTLE
+134 DYTLAGYENEAYTLE

-174 LAEGYED
+174 LAEGYD
-181 TPALEALSMTDWS
+181 GTPALEALTMTDWP

-207 SFIEFETLKKH
+207 SFIEIETLKKH
-218 IDLLARFKVNTFH
+218 IDLLSRFKVNTFH

-241 FEVKAYPQLTSSA
+241 FEVKAFPQLTSSA
-254 SMTRYAGKYYTQEQ
+254 SMTRFAGKYYTQEQ

-295 FKRAMGYDMQTD
+295 FVRAMGYDMQTD

-317 EEVAA
+317 EEVVA

-335 EKGITYPNFL
+335 EKDITYNNFL

-353 SLGKKVVVWNPISGV
+353 SLGKKVVMWNPIRGV
-368 TITTSTGADMTQMW
+368 TISTSTGADMTQMW

-503 NSLKDEPIAYVKQ
+503 NSLKEEPIAYVKQ

-531 DMNASFAPETEG
+531 DMNATFAPETEG
-543 LKESYTVNGTTYGT
+543 LKEYYTVNGTTYGT

-582 TNHSNS
+582 TNYSNS
-588 TAYAWTYVY
+588 TAYAWTYIY

-647 NTGVSINNEVDLQNE
+647 NTGVSINNEVDLKNE

-727 AEQLLATIEEAKRYI
+727 AEQLLATIEEAKKYI

-748 AIGRYSPSL
+748 AIGRYNPSL
-757 ANELN
+757 ANGLN
-762 NVIGEIEL
+762 NIIGEIEL
-770 TLNDVMTSEE
+770 TLNDIMTSEE

-785 AALNA
+785 TALNA

-796 TALTTAKINQPKEGA
+796 TALTTAEINQPKADA

-821 NRYATSNGAG
+821 NRYATSNGAN

-850 RADGKLDIVNYA
+850 RTDGKLDIVNYA

-874 TALRTQASSPAN
+874 TALRTVASSPAS

-902 SGSVQFNQTQ
+902 SGNVQFNQTQ

-934 YLIEETEVT
+934 YLFEETEVT
-943 EPGGGNS
+943 EPGES
-950 GGETVEGEKVEVV
+950 GGETVEGEKTDVE
-963 ITAANGQFTASN
+963 IAAANGNFTASN
-975 ANGTWH
+975 PAGTWH
-981 SRWESTVVAGFSLAT
+981 SRWESSVVAGFSLAT

-1002 TSNGYIAGYSG
+1002 TSSGYIAGYSG

-1022 TAPTGWMVTG
+1022 TAPAGWMVTG
-1032 IEFGYVNTDTG
+1032 IQFDYVNTDTG
-1043 THTIS
+1043 THTLS

-1066 VKVADPQR
+1066 VSISDPQR
-1074 VFSFVQSGANKGI
+1074 SFQFVQSGANKGI
-1087 TFSDFIVTIEKD
+1087 TFSNFIVTIEKD
-1099 TRESETSFEVF
+1099 TRAPEVSHEIF
-1110 TTATSSDIPY
+1110 ITQSGGIPY

-1142 RADIGMA
+1142 GSDIGVVNN
-1149 SYGRI
+1149 GRI
-1154 DLHARISKDNGAN
+1154 DLHARISKDNGTSWGTRFSIVDGQGAN
-1167 WETKFPIVEGKGS
+1167 
-1180 SSPDFMH
+1180 SPDFMH
-1187 VGFGDPCIVADR
+1187 VGFGDPAIVADR
-1199 ESNRVLVLSCAGNV
+1199 ESNRVLLLSCAGNV
-1213 SFPSGTRNNH
+1213 SFQNGTRNNH

-1232 DNGATWSEPVDIADA
+1232 DNGATWSQPVDIADA
-1247 IYAMWDN
+1247 IYSMWDN
-1254 SSNHGPVRA
+1254 SSNHGQARA
-1263 MFIGSGKIHQSRY
+1263 MFVGSGKIHQSRY
-1276 VKVNDYYRLYCAVL
+1276 VKVNNYYRLYCSVL
-1290 LKNVNGTNTNFV
+1290 LRNRDNAYTNFV
-1302 LYSDDFGGSWDV
+1302 LYSDDFGGTWDV

-1322 VPSGGDE
+1322 IPSGGDE

-1336 NGNIVISSRING
+1336 NGNVIISSRING
-1348 GRYFNIFTFTDK
+1348 GRFFNIFTFTNME
-1360 ASATGSWGNMATSNS
+1360 AATGSWGSVATSNS
-1375 SNGGVVAQ
+1375 NNGGVVAQ
-1383 GNSCNGEIMIVPVV
+1383 GNSTNGEIMIIPVV
-1397 RNEDKKEMWLAL
+1397 RKEDGAKMWMAL

-1423 YYKELASGSD
+1423 YYKELASGAD
-1433 YSTPANFAKDWD
+1433 YNTPANFAKDWD

-1450 SFLASAYSTMCYQKD
+1450 SSMGSAYSTMCFQKD
-1465 STIAFLYEED
+1465 STIAFLYEES
-1475 TYGVNAHGGY
+1475 TYGADYTIV
-1485 NIMYKNYSIEQITNN
+1485 YKNYTLEQITNN

-1506 GREPEAQPD
+1506 GSEPGEQPD

-1522 ALVAEAKQLLKTR
+1522 ALITEAKELLKKK
-1535 GVGYPGAAPR
+1535 GIGYPNTAPR
-1545 EVLQT
+1545 ETLQAVIET
-1550 AIDAAE
+1550 TE
-1556 ENPTET
+1556 ENPTAT
-1562 AGIALEAAI
+1562 AGATLEVALEA
-1571 EAYLGTADVVLP
+1571 YMGTDDVLLP
-1583 TDGEKY
+1583 SDGEKY

-1599 RFYLNYTGSDIAMIA
+1599 RFYLNYTGSDIAMTA
-1614 RGEDELPE
+1614 RGEEELPE

-1635 VTLTTNDGK
+1635 VTLQTADGK

-1650 SYNGVN
+1650 NYNGVN

-1664 DGLQESEDEMT
+1664 DGLQEIEDEMT
-1675 KITFAKMNNGG
+1675 KITFAKMQNGG
-1686 NVAANDNKQIFG
+1686 NVSATGNKQIFG
-1698 LLTWYSKRGYDTGK
+1698 LLTWYGKRGYDTSK

-1735 FWNDNYSSGLL
+1735 FWNDNFSSGFL
-1746 VEKVVEQGALYRIK
+1746 VEEVRDPQAQYRIK
-1760 SVSHNK
+1760 SVSQNK
-1766 YLNIEAYNANN
+1766 YLNIETYNANN
-1777 ATGPKGSVGI
+1777 ASGPKGSVGI
-1787 AEYAESEK
+1787 ADYAESNA

-1806 KIYLVSA
+1806 KVYLVSA

-1828 NTGEKTALGIDYKND
+1828 NTGEKSPLGLEYKND

-1857 GPVDGNANSYYPY
+1857 GPVDGAANSYYPY
-1870 CDAPFNAAE
+1870 CDAPFSMAE
-1879 LWVLEEVDAATGVE
+1879 LWVLEEVGNTTGVE
-1893 EVFDEVKTESGE
+1893 EVKGENGKVKTVFDLSGRRLNE
-1905 VKGIYDLQGRKVE
+1905 I
-1918 TPSKGI
+1918 TAPGI

>member
-1 MPRKGIML
+1 MKNL
-9 FLHLSAIINTLHT
+9 FKA
-22 ILDYCAFIRHN
+22 AV
-33 PKENKEITNFF
+33 
-44 NMKKIFTSALVALAM
+44 VALAR
-59 CLPAATM
+59 CLPTATM

-89 GRTVTITDPTNSTAL
+89 GRTVTISDPTNSTAL
-104 QKFFTDNGCTVAT
+104 QKFFTDNGCTVAI

-134 DYALAGYENEAYTLE
+134 DYALAGYENEAYTLD

-174 LAEGYED
+174 LAEGYES
-181 TPALEALSMTDWS
+181 TPALEALTMTDWP

-241 FEVKAYPQLTSSA
+241 FEVKAYPQLTSST
-254 SMTRYAGKYYTQEQ
+254 SMTRFAGKYYTQAQ

-335 EKGITYPNFL
+335 EKQITYSNFL

-647 NTGVSINNEVDLQNE
+647 NTGVSINNEVDLKNE

-706 LDGKNAVEGLVYSPN
+706 LDGKNAVEGLIYSPN

-748 AIGRYSPSL
+748 AIGRYNPEL

-762 NVIGEIEL
+762 SVIADIEG
-770 TLNDVMTSEE
+770 TLNNVMTSEE

-923 DGTNTTDTGCQ
+923 DGANTTDTGCQ

-943 EPGGGNS
+943 EPDGGNS
-950 GGETVEGEKVEVV
+950 GGETVEGEKVEVE

-1099 TRESETSFEVF
+1099 TREPETSFEVF

-1348 GRYFNIFTFTDK
+1348 GRYFNIFTFTGK
-1360 ASATGSWGNMATSNS
+1360 AAATGSWGNMATSNS

-1522 ALVAEAKQLLKTR
+1522 ALVAEAKLLLKTR

-1599 RFYLNYTGSDIAMIA
+1599 RFYLNYTGSDIAMVA
-1614 RGEDELPE
+1614 RGEEELPE

-1650 SYNGVN
+1650 SYNGVS

-1675 KITFAKMNNGG
+1675 KITFAKMSNGG
-1686 NVAANDNKQIFG
+1686 QVAANDNKQIFG

-1735 FWNDNYSSGLL
+1735 FWNDNFSSGLL
-1746 VEKVVEQGALYRIK
+1746 LEKVVEPSTQYRIK

-1800 EDAGND
+1800 GDAGND

-1870 CDAPFNAAE
+1870 CDAPFSAAE

-1893 EVFDEVKTESGE
+1893 EVFDEVKGE
-1905 VKGIYDLQGRKVE
+1905 NGTNGRRKSKVKGIYDLQGRKVE

>member
-1 MPRKGIML
+1 MKNL
-9 FLHLSAIINTLHT
+9 FKAAI
-22 ILDYCAFIRHN
+22 
-33 PKENKEITNFF
+33 
-44 NMKKIFTSALVALAM
+44 VAVAM

-73 PKPQHVEAM
+73 PKPQQIEAK
-82 SGTAFAL
+82 SGAVFAL

-104 QKFFTDNGCTVAT
+104 QKFFTDNGCTIAT
-117 GGAQV
+117 GGAPV
-122 TVTLVNSIEGAY
+122 TVTLVGSIEGAY
-134 DYALAGYENEAYTLE
+134 DYALAGYENEAYTLD

-174 LAEGYED
+174 LAEGYEGA
-181 TPALEALSMTDWS
+181 PALEALTMTDWP

-254 SMTRYAGKYYTQEQ
+254 SMTRFAGKYYTQEQ

-282 VIPEIDMPGHSEA
+282 VIPEIDMPGHSQA
-295 FKRAMGYDMQTD
+295 FKTAMGHSMQTD
-307 NGVAALKTIL
+307 QGVAELQVIL

-335 EKGITYPNFL
+335 EETIEYPNFL

-353 SLGKKVVVWNPISGV
+353 SLGKKVVVWNPIRGV
-368 TITTSTGADMTQMW
+368 AISTSTGADMTQMW
-382 SSSGKVINGLPNIDC
+382 SSSGKVINGMPNIDC

-439 RKTPTEE
+439 RKTPTEV
-446 DIIIQNNFYAN
+446 DIIAQNNFYAN

-503 NSLKDEPIAYVKQ
+503 NSLKDEPIPYVKQ

-524 EPFPNGG
+524 DPFPNGG
-531 DMNASFAPETEG
+531 DMNASFAPKTEG

-597 SDKAQTVGAQ
+597 SDKTQTVGAQ

-641 LPPTWG
+641 LPPTWD
-647 NTGVSINNEVDLQNE
+647 NTGVGINNEVDLKNE

-667 KPVEVT
+667 KPLQVT

-706 LDGKNAVEGLVYSPN
+706 LEGKNAVEGLIYSPN
-721 KMLDEA
+721 QRMDVA
-727 AEQLLATIEEAKRYI
+727 AEQLEATIAEIKREVEASTGNQPGQYSPELANDLNTVIAEIESTLGTTMSEEDRAAQLAT
-742 AETTGD
+742 
-748 AIGRYSPSL
+748 
-757 ANELN
+757 LN
-762 NVIGEIEL
+762 V
-770 TLNDVMTSEE
+770 
-780 RAQQL
+780 AF
-785 AALNA
+785 AAFKA
-790 ALAAFK
+790 ALA
-796 TALTTAKINQPKEGA
+796 TAKVNQPKTSDSKVSH
-811 YYTMCTPQRD
+811 YYTMCTPQRE
-821 NRYATSNGAG
+821 NRYAASNGAN
-831 AEMTGNATV
+831 AEMTGNATI
-840 TDASKWKFVT
+840 TDAAKWKFVA
-850 RADGKLDIVNYA
+850 RNDGKYNIVNKS

-874 TALRTQASSPAN
+874 TALRTQANEPAN
-886 GWEIKAAATDG
+886 GWELKEAATQG
-897 LCIIV
+897 LFIIV
-902 SGSVQFNQTQ
+902 SGDVQFNQTNN
-912 SGLGYKVYNWG
+912 GLGYKVYNWG
-923 DGTNTTDTGCQ
+923 SGTNTTDTGCQ
-934 YLIEETEVT
+934 YLITEVET
-943 EPGGGNS
+943 IE
-950 GGETVEGEKVEVV
+950 GGEVTPPTDEQEKKSIE
-963 ITAANGQFTASN
+963 IAASKGRYTASN
-975 ANGTWH
+975 SNGTWH
-981 SRWESTVVAGFSLAT
+981 SRWESSEVTGFSFAA
-996 SANNMT
+996 SANNMKT
-1002 TSNGYIAGYSG
+1002 VGDDIAGYSG
-1013 QSQSSTYTI
+1013 TSQSSTYTI
-1022 TAPTGWMVTG
+1022 TAPEGWMVAG
-1032 IEFGYVNTDTG
+1032 LQFDYVNTDAG
-1043 THTIS
+1043 THTLRLAIE
-1048 LSIDGKTYTSSST
+1048 GKTYTSSST

-1066 VKVADPQR
+1066 VTVSDPQR
-1074 VFSFVQSGANKGI
+1074 TFSFVQSGENKGI
-1087 TFSDFIVTIEKD
+1087 TFSNFIVTIEKD
-1099 TRESETSFEVF
+1099 TRVPEVSKEIF
-1110 TTATSSDIPY
+1110 TTATSGDIPY

-1167 WETKFPIVEGKGS
+1167 WNAKFPIVEGKGS

-1213 SFPSGTRNNH
+1213 SFPNGTRNNH

-1276 VKVNDYYRLYCAVL
+1276 VKVNNYYRLYCAVL
-1290 LKNVNGTNTNFV
+1290 LKNVNSVNTNFV
-1302 LYSDDFGGSWDV
+1302 LYSDDFGGSWNV
-1314 LGGVENAP
+1314 LGGVNTAP
-1322 VPSGGDE
+1322 IPSGGDE

-1348 GRYFNIFTFTDK
+1348 GRYFNIYTFTDK
-1360 ASATGSWGNMATSNS
+1360 KAATGSWGSMATSNS
-1375 SNGGVVAQ
+1375 ANGGVVAQ
-1383 GNSCNGEIMIVPVV
+1383 GNSCNGEIMMVPVV
-1397 RNEDKKEMWLAL
+1397 RNEDNKEMWLAL

-1423 YYKELASGSD
+1423 YYKELETEYD
-1433 YSTPANFAKDWD
+1433 YNNPANFAREWD

-1450 SFLASAYSTMCYQKD
+1450 SYLASAYSTMCFQKD

-1475 TYGVNAHGGY
+1475 TYGINAYGGY
-1485 NIMYKNYSIEQITNN
+1485 NIMYKNYSIEQITNGK
-1500 RYSVLK
+1500 YTVLK
-1506 GREPEAQPD
+1506 GKEPGVQPEQPEQPGQPD
-1515 QPSDATI
+1515 
-1522 ALVAEAKQLLKTR
+1522 EEKT
-1535 GVGYPGAAPR
+1535 
-1545 EVLQT
+1545 Q
-1550 AIDAAE
+1550 
-1556 ENPTET
+1556 
-1562 AGIALEAAI
+1562 
-1571 EAYLGTADVVLP
+1571 
-1583 TDGEKY
+1583 
-1589 TITMVAKNGN
+1589 
-1599 RFYLNYTGSDIAMIA
+1599 
-1614 RGEDELPE
+1614 
-1622 SAQFLCKE
+1622 
-1630 NGDGT
+1630 
-1635 VTLTTNDGK
+1635 
-1644 YLVYHS
+1644 
-1650 SYNGVN
+1650 
-1656 WLQNGGDT
+1656 
-1664 DGLQESEDEMT
+1664 
-1675 KITFAKMNNGG
+1675 
-1686 NVAANDNKQIFG
+1686 
-1698 LLTWYSKRGYDTGK
+1698 
-1712 NEECYGYMVLKA
+1712 
-1724 DGSNYDGASAP
+1724 
-1735 FWNDNYSSGLL
+1735 
-1746 VEKVVEQGALYRIK
+1746 YRIK
-1760 SVSHNK
+1760 SVSQNK
-1766 YLNIEAYNANN
+1766 YLHIEAVNMNY
-1777 ATGPKGSVGI
+1777 ATGPKGSVGL
-1787 AEYAESEK
+1787 ADYAEDNS
-1795 QIFTI
+1795 QIFYL

-1806 KIYLVSA
+1806 KFYIVSA
-1813 EGYYI
+1813 HGYYI

-1828 NTGEKTALGIDYKND
+1828 NQGSKSPLGFEYKND

-1849 NGTQYFKV
+1849 NGSQYFKV
-1857 GPVDGNANSYYPY
+1857 GPVDGDANSYYPY
-1870 CDAPFNAAE
+1870 CDAPFSAAE
-1879 LWVLEEVDAATGVE
+1879 LWVFEEVGTTTGVD
-1893 EVFDEVKTESGE
+1893 EVFDEVKGESGN
-1905 VKGIYDLQGRKVE
+1905 VKAIYDLQGRKVD

-1924 YIIDGKKVLV
+1924 YIINGKKIFV

>member
-1 MPRKGIML
+1 MKRLFSAALTVL
-9 FLHLSAIINTLHT
+9 FL
-22 ILDYCAFIRHN
+22 C
-33 PKENKEITNFF
+33 
-44 NMKKIFTSALVALAM
+44 LAQT
-59 CLPAATM
+59 AQ
-66 AKITHLL
+66 AKVTHLL
-73 PKPQHVEAM
+73 PKPQIIETK
-82 SGTAFAL
+82 SGNAFAL
-89 GRTVTITDPTNSTAL
+89 NRNVTITDPTNSTLLA
-104 QKFFTDNGCTVAT
+104 KFFADNGCTVT
-117 GGAQV
+117 NDGAPV
-122 TVTLVNSIEGAY
+122 TVTLVSAIDGAY
-134 DYALAGYENEAYTLE
+134 DYELAGYENEAYQLE

-157 TAVTKTGV
+157 KAITKTGV
-165 IRAAQTLTQ
+165 IRATQTLMQ
-174 LAEGYED
+174 LAEGYDGNAE
-181 TPALEALSMTDWS
+181 LEAVSIIDWP

-207 SFIEFETLKKH
+207 SFIEIETLKKH
-218 IDLLARFKVNTFH
+218 VDLLSRFKVSTFH

-241 FEVKAYPQLTSSA
+241 FEVKAYPQLTYDS
-254 SMTRYAGKYYTQEQ
+254 SMTRFAGKYYTQAQ
-268 CRELQDYAKERGVI
+268 CKDLQNYAKERGVI

-295 FKRAMGYDMQTD
+295 FARAMGYDMQTD

-335 EKGITYPNFL
+335 EKQITYSNFL

-382 SSSGKVINGLPNIDC
+382 SSSGKVINGMPNIDC

-446 DIIIQNNFYAN
+446 DIIKQNNFYAN

-486 EYEEFAD
+486 EYDEFAD

-503 NSLKDEPIAYVKQ
+503 NSLKNEPIPYVKQ

-531 DMNASFAPETEG
+531 DMNATFAPETEG
-543 LKESYTVNGTTYGT
+543 LKESYTVNGTIYGT

-582 TNHSNS
+582 TNYSNS

-628 RKGSRIWL
+628 RKGSKIWL

-641 LPPTWG
+641 LPPTWD
-647 NTGVSINNEVDLQNE
+647 NTGVGINNEVDLKNE

-673 LKQGWNKVFI
+673 LKEGWNKVFI

-706 LDGKNAVEGLVYSPN
+706 LDGKNAIEGLVYSPN
-721 KMLDEA
+721 KMLDEK
-727 AEQLLATIEEAKRYI
+727 AEILAATIDEARKYI
-742 AETTGD
+742 AESTGD
-748 AIGRYSPSL
+748 AIGLYHPSH

-762 NVIGEIEL
+762 NTISVIEL
-770 TLNDVMTSEE
+770 TLNNVMTSEE
-780 RAQQL
+780 RTQQI
-785 AALNA
+785 AELNA
-790 ALAAFK
+790 AVEAFK
-796 TALTTAKINQPKEGA
+796 TALAIATPNGPKA
-811 YYTMCTPQRD
+811 DVYYTMCTPQRE
-821 NRYATSNGAG
+821 NRYATSNGANT
-831 AEMTGNATV
+831 EMTGNTTV
-840 TDASKWKFVT
+840 SDASKWKFVT
-850 RADGKLDIVNYA
+850 RADGKYNIVNFA
-862 NGTYISP
+862 DQTYISP
-869 ASSNN
+869 NSSNN
-874 TALRTQASSPAN
+874 TALRTQTAEPSA
-886 GWEIKAAATDG
+886 GWELKPAATQG
-897 LCIIV
+897 LVTIV
-902 SGSVQFNQTQ
+902 SGSAQFNQTNN
-912 SGLGYKVYNWG
+912 STLGYKVYNWG
-923 DGTNTTDTGCQ
+923 SGSNTTDTGCQ
-934 YLIEETEVT
+934 YLLEETEVT
-943 EPGGGNS
+943 LPGGGNS
-950 GGETVEGEKVEVV
+950 GETTESEKIE
-963 ITAANGQFTASN
+963 IKILASKGRFTASN
-975 ANGTWH
+975 SNGTWH
-981 SRWESTVVAGFSLAT
+981 SRWESSEVTGFSLAT

-1002 TSNGYIAGYSG
+1002 TSNDNIAGYSG

-1022 TAPTGWMVTG
+1022 TAPEGYIVKG
-1032 IEFGYVNTDTG
+1032 IQFDYVNTDTG
-1043 THTIS
+1043 AHT
-1048 LSIDGKTYTSSST
+1048 LNLAIDGKTYTSSST
-1061 KQSLK
+1061 QKSLQ
-1066 VKVADPQR
+1066 VNISDPQR
-1074 VFSFVQSGANKGI
+1074 SFQFVQSGANKGI
-1087 TFSDFIVTIEKD
+1087 TFSNFIVTIEKD
-1099 TRESETSFEVF
+1099 TRAPEIAKEIF

-1127 AKNGDLIAVADYRHS
+1127 AKNGDIIAVADYRHS

-1167 WETKFPIVEGKGS
+1167 WETKFPIIEGKGS
-1180 SSPDFMH
+1180 SSPDFMN

-1213 SFPSGTRNNH
+1213 SFPNGTRNNH

-1232 DNGATWSEPVDIADA
+1232 DNGTTWSKPVDIADA
-1247 IYAMWDN
+1247 IYAMWDQ

-1276 VKVNDYYRLYCAVL
+1276 VKVNNYYRLYCAVL
-1290 LKNVNGTNTNFV
+1290 LKNVNSVNTNFV
-1302 LYSDDFGGSWDV
+1302 LYSDDFGGSWNV

-1336 NGNIVISSRING
+1336 NGNIVISSRISG

-1360 ASATGSWGNMATSNS
+1360 ETATGSWGTMATSNS
-1375 SNGGVVAQ
+1375 SNNGVVAQ
-1383 GNSCNGEIMIVPVV
+1383 GNSCNGEIMIIPVV
-1397 RNEDKKEMWLAL
+1397 RNEDNREMWLAL

-1414 GNGRANVGI
+1414 GSGRANVGI
-1423 YYKELASGSD
+1423 YYKALESGAD
-1433 YSTPANFAKDWD
+1433 YNTPANFAKAWD

-1450 SFLASAYSTMCYQKD
+1450 SALPSAYSTMCFQKD

-1475 TYGVNAHGGY
+1475 TYGINAYGGY
-1485 NIMYKNYSIEQITNN
+1485 NIMYKNYSLEQITNN
-1500 RYSVLK
+1500 KYSVLK
-1506 GREPEAQPD
+1506 GREPGTQPD

-1522 ALVAEAKQLLKTR
+1522 AMIAEAKNLLKQK
-1535 GVGYPGAAPR
+1535 GVGYPTAEPR
-1545 EVLQT
+1545 ETLQA
-1550 AIDAAE
+1550 AIAVAE
-1556 ENPTET
+1556 ENPTEN
-1562 AGIALEAAI
+1562 AGNVLEAAI
-1571 EAYLGTADVVLP
+1571 DAYLGTTDVQLP
-1583 TDGEKY
+1583 ADGEKY

-1599 RFYLNYTGSDIAMIA
+1599 RFYLDYTGNDIAMVA

-1622 SAQFLCKE
+1622 SAQYLCEE

-1635 VTLTTNDGK
+1635 VSLKTNDGK

-1650 SYNGVN
+1650 NYNGVS

-1664 DGLQESEDEMT
+1664 DGLQDTKDEMT
-1675 KITFAKMNNGG
+1675 KITFAKMQNGNSVNASG
-1686 NVAANDNKQIFG
+1686 NEQIFG
-1698 LLTWYSKRGYDTGK
+1698 LLTWYGKRGYDTGK
-1712 NEECYGYMVLKA
+1712 NEDSYGYLVLKT
-1724 DGSNYDGASAP
+1724 DGSNYDGATAP
-1735 FWNDNYSSGLL
+1735 FWNDTYSSALL
-1746 VEKVVEQGALYRIK
+1746 VEKVVEPSAQYRIK
-1760 SVSHNK
+1760 SVSQNK
-1766 YLNIEAYNANN
+1766 YLNIEAVNMNY
-1777 ATGPKGSVGI
+1777 ATGPKGSVGL
-1787 AEYAESEK
+1787 AAYAEDDK
-1795 QIFTI
+1795 QIFTL
-1800 EDAGND
+1800 EEADND
-1806 KIYLVSA
+1806 KFYIVSV

-1818 VCRQWNIDAS
+1818 VCRAWNIDAS
-1828 NTGEKTALGIDYKND
+1828 NQGSKSPLGIEYKND
-1843 TEFYIM
+1843 TEFYIT
-1849 NGTQYFKV
+1849 NGSQYFKV

-1870 CDAPFNAAE
+1870 CDAPFSSAE
-1879 LWVLEEVDAATGVE
+1879 LWVLEAVNNN
-1893 EVFDEVKTESGE
+1893 TEISDLKNE
-1905 VKGIYDLQGRKVE
+1905 SDKIKSIYDLQGRKLNE
-1918 TPSKGI
+1918 ITAPGI
-1924 YIIDGKKVLV
+1924 YIIGGKKILV

>member
-1 MPRKGIML
+1 MKTL
-9 FLHLSAIINTLHT
+9 FKA
-22 ILDYCAFIRHN
+22 AVVA
-33 PKENKEITNFF
+33 
-44 NMKKIFTSALVALAM
+44 MAL
-59 CLPAATM
+59 CLPSATM

-73 PKPQHVEAM
+73 PKPQQIEATK
-82 SGTAFAL
+82 GAAFAL
-89 GRTVTITDPTNSTAL
+89 GRTVTITDPTSCTAL
-104 QKFFTDNGCTVAT
+104 QKFFTDNGCTIAA

-122 TVTLVNSIEGAY
+122 TVTLVDNIDGAY
-134 DYALAGYENEAYTLE
+134 DYTLAGYENEAYAIE
-149 ITADAINI
+149 ITTDAINI
-157 TAVTKTGV
+157 KAVTRTGV
-165 IRAAQTLTQ
+165 IRAAQTLAQ

-181 TPALEALSMTDWS
+181 TAALETLTMTDWP

-254 SMTRYAGKYYTQEQ
+254 SMTRFAGKYYTQEQ

-282 VIPEIDMPGHSEA
+282 VIPEIDMPGHSQA
-295 FKRAMGYDMQTD
+295 FKTAMGHSMQTD
-307 NGVAALKTIL
+307 QGVAELQVIL

-335 EKGITYPNFL
+335 EETIEYPNFL

-353 SLGKKVVVWNPISGV
+353 SLGKKVVVWNPIRGV
-368 TITTSTGADMTQMW
+368 AISTSTGADMTQMW
-382 SSSGKVINGLPNIDC
+382 SSSGKVINGMPNIDC

-420 YEQKGNANVA
+420 YEQRGNANVA

-480 LPNSGE
+480 LPNSGS

-524 EPFPNGG
+524 DPFPNGG

-588 TAYAWTYVY
+588 TAYAWTYIY

-636 NDTEI
+636 NDNEI
-641 LPPTWG
+641 LPPTWD
-647 NTGVSINNEVDLQNE
+647 NTGVGINNEVDLKNE

-667 KPVEVT
+667 KPLQVT
-673 LKQGWNKVFI
+673 LNEGWNKVFI

-706 LDGKNAVEGLVYSPN
+706 LEGKNAVEGLIYSPN
-721 KMLDEA
+721 KRMDVA
-727 AEQLLATIEEAKRYI
+727 AEQLEATITEIKKEVTAS
-742 AETTGD
+742 TGEQP
-748 AIGRYSPSL
+748 GQYSPAL
-757 ANELN
+757 ANDLN
-762 NVIGEIEL
+762 MVIAGIEA
-770 TLNDVMTSEE
+770 TLDGTMSEEE
-780 RAQQL
+780 RAAQL
-785 AALNA
+785 ATLNA
-790 ALAAFK
+790 AFAAFK
-796 TALTTAKINQPKEGA
+796 SALATATVNRPKTSDSEVSY
-811 YYTMCTPQRD
+811 YYTMSTPQRE
-821 NRYATSNGAG
+821 NRYAASNGANAG
-831 AEMTGNATV
+831 MTGNATV
-840 TDASKWKFVT
+840 TDAAKWKFVV
-850 RADGKLDIVNYA
+850 RNDGKYNIVNK
-862 NGTYISP
+862 NDGTYISP

-874 TALRTQASSPAN
+874 TALCTQATEPSA
-886 GWEIKAAATDG
+886 GWELKEAATQG
-897 LCIIV
+897 LFIIV
-902 SGSVQFNQTQ
+902 SGSVQFNQTN

-923 DGTNTTDTGCQ
+923 SGTNTTDTGCQ
-934 YLIEETEVT
+934 YLITEV
-943 EPGGGNS
+943 ERIEGEGGN
-950 GGETVEGEKVEVV
+950 GEVTPPTDEKEKKTVEIIASKGEY
-963 ITAANGQFTASN
+963 TASN

-981 SRWESTVVAGFSLAT
+981 SRWESSEVAGFSFAT
-996 SANNMT
+996 SANNMKT
-1002 TSNGYIAGYSG
+1002 VNDCIAGYSG
-1013 QSQSSTYTI
+1013 TSRSSTYTI
-1022 TAPTGWMVTG
+1022 TAPAGWMVTN
-1032 IEFGYVNTDTG
+1032 IQFDYVNTDAG
-1043 THTIS
+1043 THT
-1048 LSIDGKTYTSSST
+1048 LNLAIDGKNYTCSST
-1061 KQSLK
+1061 KQSLNIT
-1066 VKVADPQR
+1066 VADPQR
-1074 VFSFVQSGANKGI
+1074 TFQFVQSGENKGI
-1087 TFSDFIVTIEKD
+1087 TFSNFIVTIEKD
-1099 TRESETSFEVF
+1099 TRAPETSQEIF
-1110 TTATSSDIPY
+1110 TTATSGDIPY

-1167 WETKFPIVEGKGS
+1167 WDAKFPIVEGKGS

-1199 ESNRVLVLSCAGNV
+1199 ESNRVLVMSCAGNV

-1247 IYAMWDN
+1247 IYAMWDR

-1276 VKVNDYYRLYCAVL
+1276 VKVNNYYRLYCAVL
-1290 LKNVNGTNTNFV
+1290 LKNVNSVNTNFV
-1302 LYSDDFGGSWDV
+1302 LYSDDFGGTWNV

-1360 ASATGSWGNMATSNS
+1360 EAASGSWGYMATSNS
-1375 SNGGVVAQ
+1375 ANNGVIAQ
-1383 GNSCNGEIMIVPVV
+1383 GNSCNGEIMMVPVI
-1397 RNEDKKEMWLAL
+1397 RNEDKAEMWLAL

-1423 YYKELASGSD
+1423 YYKELASETD
-1433 YSTPANFAKDWD
+1433 YNTPANFARDWD

-1450 SFLASAYSTMCYQKD
+1450 SFMPSAYSTMCFQKD

-1475 TYGVNAHGGY
+1475 TYGINAYGGY
-1485 NIMYKNYSIEQITNN
+1485 NIMYKNYSIEQITNGK
-1500 RYSVLK
+1500 YTVLK
-1506 GREPEAQPD
+1506 GREPEAQPQEPE
-1515 QPSDATI
+1515 QP
-1522 ALVAEAKQLLKTR
+1522 AE
-1535 GVGYPGAAPR
+1535 P
-1545 EVLQT
+1545 
-1550 AIDAAE
+1550 
-1556 ENPTET
+1556 ET
-1562 AGIALEAAI
+1562 
-1571 EAYLGTADVVLP
+1571 
-1583 TDGEKY
+1583 
-1589 TITMVAKNGN
+1589 
-1599 RFYLNYTGSDIAMIA
+1599 
-1614 RGEDELPE
+1614 
-1622 SAQFLCKE
+1622 Q
-1630 NGDGT
+1630 
-1635 VTLTTNDGK
+1635 
-1644 YLVYHS
+1644 
-1650 SYNGVN
+1650 
-1656 WLQNGGDT
+1656 
-1664 DGLQESEDEMT
+1664 
-1675 KITFAKMNNGG
+1675 
-1686 NVAANDNKQIFG
+1686 
-1698 LLTWYSKRGYDTGK
+1698 
-1712 NEECYGYMVLKA
+1712 
-1724 DGSNYDGASAP
+1724 
-1735 FWNDNYSSGLL
+1735 
-1746 VEKVVEQGALYRIK
+1746 YRIK
-1760 SVSHNK
+1760 SVSQNK
-1766 YLNIEAYNANN
+1766 YLHIEAVNMNYT
-1777 ATGPKGSVGI
+1777 TGPKGSVGL
-1787 AEYAESEK
+1787 AAYAEDNR
-1795 QIFTI
+1795 QIFTL

-1806 KIYLVSA
+1806 KFYIVSA
-1813 EGYYI
+1813 DGYYI

-1828 NTGEKTALGIDYKND
+1828 NQGSKSPLGIEYKNE

-1849 NGTQYFKV
+1849 NGSQYFKV
-1857 GPVDGNANSYYPY
+1857 GPVDGDSNSHYPY
-1870 CDAPFNAAE
+1870 CDAPFSAAE
-1879 LWVLEEVDAATGVE
+1879 LWTLEEVNSSTGI
-1893 EVFDEVKTESGE
+1893 KE
-1905 VKGIYDLQGRKVE
+1905 VKGESGNVKGIFDLSGRRLNGIT
-1918 TPSKGI
+1918 TPGI
-1924 YIIDGKKVLV
+1924 YIIDGKKVMAR
-1934 K
+1934 

>member
-1 MPRKGIML
+1 MKNL
-9 FLHLSAIINTLHT
+9 FKAAI
-22 ILDYCAFIRHN
+22 
-33 PKENKEITNFF
+33 
-44 NMKKIFTSALVALAM
+44 VAVAM

-73 PKPQHVEAM
+73 PKPQQIEVKN
-82 SGTAFAL
+82 GFAFAL

-117 GGAQV
+117 GGAPV
-122 TVTLVNSIEGAY
+122 TVTLVGSIEGAY
-134 DYALAGYENEAYTLE
+134 DYTLAGYENEAYTLD

-157 TAVTKTGV
+157 TAVSKTGV

-174 LAEGYED
+174 LAEGYEG
-181 TPALEALSMTDWS
+181 TPALEALTMTDWP

-207 SFIEFETLKKH
+207 SFIEIETLKKH

-254 SMTRYAGKYYTQEQ
+254 SMTRFAGKYYTQEQ

-295 FKRAMGYDMQTD
+295 FVRAMGYDMQTD

-317 EEVAA
+317 EEVVA

-335 EKGITYPNFL
+335 EKDITYSNFL

-353 SLGKKVVVWNPISGV
+353 SLGKKVVMWNPIRGV

-446 DIIIQNNFYAN
+446 DIIAQNNFYAN

-503 NSLKDEPIAYVKQ
+503 NSLKNEPIPYVKQ

-524 EPFPNGG
+524 DPFPNGG
-531 DMNASFAPETEG
+531 DMNATFAPETEG

-572 NNTVPTYYGS
+572 NNIVPTYYGS

-636 NDTEI
+636 NDSEI
-641 LPPTWG
+641 MPPTWD
-647 NTGVSINNEVDLQNE
+647 NTGVGINNEVDLKNE

-667 KPVEVT
+667 KPLQVT
-673 LKQGWNKVFI
+673 LKEGWNKVFI

-727 AEQLLATIEEAKRYI
+727 AEQLLATIDEARKYI
-742 AETTGD
+742 ANNTGD
-748 AIGRYSPSL
+748 AIGRYSPEL
-757 ANELN
+757 ANALN
-762 NVIGEIEL
+762 STISAIEG
-770 TLNDVMTSEE
+770 TLNSVMSSEE
-780 RAQQL
+780 RAQQIAEL
-785 AALNA
+785 NAEFAAFKA
-790 ALAAFK
+790 ALA
-796 TALTTAKINQPKEGA
+796 TAKVNQPKA
-811 YYTMCTPQRD
+811 DTYYTMCTPQRD
-821 NRYATSNGAG
+821 NRYCKSNGANT
-831 AEMTGNATV
+831 EMTGDANISDAT
-840 TDASKWKFVT
+840 KWKFVA
-850 RADGKLDIVNYA
+850 RNDGKLDIVNYA
-862 NGTYISP
+862 DGTYISP
-869 ASSNN
+869 ASNNN
-874 TALRTQASSPAN
+874 TALRTQASSPSS
-886 GWEIKAAATDG
+886 GWEVKAAATEG

-902 SGSVQFNQTQ
+902 SGNVQFNQTNN
-912 SGLGYKVYNWG
+912 SLGYKVYNWG

-934 YLIEETEVT
+934 YLIAETEVT
-943 EPGGGNS
+943 EPDNGD
-950 GGETVEGEKVEVV
+950 GETTETEKKNVE
-963 ITAANGQFTASN
+963 ILSSNGRFTASN
-975 ANGTWH
+975 ANNTWH
-981 SRWESTVVAGFSLAT
+981 SRWESNVVAGFALAT

-1002 TSNGYIAGYSG
+1002 TSGSYIAGYSG
-1013 QSQSSTYTI
+1013 TSQSSTYTI
-1022 TAPTGWMVTG
+1022 TAPAGWMVTD
-1032 IEFGYVNTDTG
+1032 IQFDYVNTDTG
-1043 THTIS
+1043 NHTLT
-1048 LSIDGKTYTSSST
+1048 LSIDGKTYNCSST
-1061 KQSLK
+1061 KKSLS
-1066 VKVADPQR
+1066 VAISAPQR
-1074 VFSFVQSGANKGI
+1074 TFSFVQSGENKGI
-1087 TFSDFIVTIEKD
+1087 TFSNFIVTIEKD
-1099 TRESETSFEVF
+1099 TRAPEVEQEIF
-1110 TTATSSDIPY
+1110 TTATSNDIPY

-1154 DLHARISKDNGAN
+1154 DLHARISKDNGSN
-1167 WETKFPIVEGKGS
+1167 WNAKFPIVEGKGS
-1180 SSPDFMH
+1180 SSPDFMN

-1213 SFPSGTRNNH
+1213 SFPNGTRNNH

-1232 DNGATWSEPVDIADA
+1232 DNGATWSTPVDIADA

-1254 SSNHGPVRA
+1254 SRSHGPVRA

-1276 VKVNDYYRLYCAVL
+1276 VKVNNYYRLYCAVL
-1290 LKNVNGTNTNFV
+1290 LKNVNSVNTNFV
-1302 LYSDDFGGSWDV
+1302 LYSDDFGGSWNV

-1322 VPSGGDE
+1322 IPSGGDE

-1348 GRYFNIFTFTDK
+1348 GRYFNIFTFTNK
-1360 ASATGSWGNMATSNS
+1360 ENATGSWGSMATSNS
-1375 SNGGVVAQ
+1375 ANNGVVAQ
-1383 GNSCNGEIMIVPVV
+1383 GNSCNGEIMMVPVV
-1397 RNEDKKEMWLAL
+1397 RKEDGAEMWLAL

-1423 YYKELASGSD
+1423 YYKELATEYD
-1433 YSTPANFAKDWD
+1433 YNTPANFARDWD
-1445 GRHQA
+1445 GRHQV
-1450 SFLASAYSTMCYQKD
+1450 SYLASAYSTMCFQKD

-1475 TYGVNAHGGY
+1475 TYGINAYGGY
-1485 NIMYKNYSIEQITNN
+1485 NIMYKNYSIEQITDGK
-1500 RYSVLK
+1500 YSVLK
-1506 GREPEAQPD
+1506 GKEP
-1515 QPSDATI
+1515 
-1522 ALVAEAKQLLKTR
+1522 
-1535 GVGYPGAAPR
+1535 G
-1545 EVLQT
+1545 
-1550 AIDAAE
+1550 
-1556 ENPTET
+1556 
-1562 AGIALEAAI
+1562 
-1571 EAYLGTADVVLP
+1571 
-1583 TDGEKY
+1583 
-1589 TITMVAKNGN
+1589 
-1599 RFYLNYTGSDIAMIA
+1599 
-1614 RGEDELPE
+1614 ELPGQPE
-1622 SAQFLCKE
+1622 QPE
-1630 NGDGT
+1630 
-1635 VTLTTNDGK
+1635 
-1644 YLVYHS
+1644 
-1650 SYNGVN
+1650 
-1656 WLQNGGDT
+1656 Q
-1664 DGLQESEDEMT
+1664 
-1675 KITFAKMNNGG
+1675 
-1686 NVAANDNKQIFG
+1686 
-1698 LLTWYSKRGYDTGK
+1698 
-1712 NEECYGYMVLKA
+1712 
-1724 DGSNYDGASAP
+1724 P
-1735 FWNDNYSSGLL
+1735 
-1746 VEKVVEQGALYRIK
+1746 VVPEVLYRIK
-1760 SVSHNK
+1760 SVSQNK
-1766 YLNIEAYNANN
+1766 YLNIEAVNMNY

-1787 AEYAESEK
+1787 ADYAEDNC
-1795 QIFTI
+1795 QIFSL

-1806 KIYLVSA
+1806 KFYFVSA
-1813 EGYYI
+1813 DGYYI

-1828 NTGEKTALGIDYKND
+1828 NLGSKSPLGIEYKNE
-1843 TEFYIM
+1843 TEFYIK
-1849 NGTQYFKV
+1849 NGSQYFKV
-1857 GPVDGNANSYYPY
+1857 GPVDGDANSYYPY
-1870 CDAPFNAAE
+1870 CDAPFSAAE
-1879 LWVLEEVDAATGVE
+1879 LWVLEEVENTTGIGE
-1893 EVFDEVKTESGE
+1893 LKGESGK
-1905 VKGIYDLQGRKVE
+1905 VKAIYDLQGRKVE

>member
-1 MPRKGIML
+1 MKRL
-9 FLHLSAIINTLHT
+9 FKA
-22 ILDYCAFIRHN
+22 AVVA
-33 PKENKEITNFF
+33 
-44 NMKKIFTSALVALAM
+44 MAL
-59 CLPAATM
+59 CLPTATM

-73 PKPQHVEAM
+73 PKPQQIEAK
-82 SGTAFAL
+82 SGATFAL
-89 GRTVTITDPTNSTAL
+89 GRAVTITDPTSSTAL
-104 QKFFTDNGCTVAT
+104 QEFFTKNGCTVAT
-117 GGAQV
+117 GGAPV
-122 TVTLVNSIEGAY
+122 TVTLVGSIEGAY
-134 DYALAGYENEAYTLE
+134 DYTLAGYENEAYTLE

-157 TAVTKTGV
+157 KAVTKTGV

-174 LAEGYED
+174 LAEGYEG
-181 TPALEALSMTDWS
+181 TAQLEALTMTDWP

-218 IDLLARFKVNTFH
+218 IDLLSRFKVNTFH

-241 FEVKAYPQLTSSA
+241 FEVKAFPQLTNSA
-254 SMTRYAGKYYTQEQ
+254 SMTRFAGKYYTQEQ

-295 FKRAMGYDMQTD
+295 FVRAMGYDMQTD

-317 EEVAA
+317 EEVVAT
-322 VFPDAPYIHIGAD
+322 FPDAPYIHIGAD
-335 EKGITYPNFL
+335 EKQITYSNFL

-368 TITTSTGADMTQMW
+368 TISTSTGADMTQMW

-503 NSLKDEPIAYVKQ
+503 NSLKNEPIAYVKQ

-524 EPFPNGG
+524 DPFPNGG

-641 LPPTWG
+641 LPPTWD
-647 NTGVSINNEVDLQNE
+647 NTGVSINNEVDLKNE

-667 KPVEVT
+667 KPVQVT
-673 LKQGWNKVFI
+673 LNEGWNKVFI

-706 LDGKNAVEGLVYSPN
+706 LEGKNAVEGLIYSPN
-721 KMLDEA
+721 KMRDEV
-727 AEQLLATIEEAKRYI
+727 AEQLLATIEEAKKFI
-742 AETTGD
+742 ANNTGE
-748 AIGRYSPSL
+748 AIGRYNPSL
-757 ANELN
+757 ANDLN

-780 RAQQL
+780 RAQQT
-785 AALNA
+785 ATLNA
-790 ALAAFK
+790 AIEAFK
-796 TALTTAKINQPKEGA
+796 AALATAKINQPKA
-811 YYTMCTPQRD
+811 DKYYTLCTPQRE
-821 NRYATSNGAG
+821 NRYCKSNGAN
-831 AEMTGNATV
+831 AEV
-840 TDASKWKFVT
+840 TSETSISNASKWKFVT
-850 RADGKLDIVNYA
+850 RNDGKLDIVNYA
-862 NGTYISP
+862 DGTYISP

-874 TALRTQASSPAN
+874 TALRTQAASPAN
-886 GWEIKAAATDG
+886 GWEIKAAASEG

-902 SGSVQFNQTQ
+902 SGEAQFNQTN
-912 SGLGYKVYNWG
+912 SSLGYKVYNWG
-923 DGTNTTDTGCQ
+923 SGTNTDDAGCQ
-934 YLIEETEVT
+934 YLIAETEV
-943 EPGGGNS
+943 GGGTTT
-950 GGETVEGEKVEVV
+950 ETEKKNVE
-963 ITAANGQFTASN
+963 IRAMNGQYTASN
-975 ANGTWH
+975 ANGDWH
-981 SRWESTVVAGFSLAT
+981 SRWESSVVEGFSFAAT
-996 SANNMT
+996 ANNMKT
-1002 TSNGYIAGYSG
+1002 VGEYIAGYSG
-1013 QSQSSTYTI
+1013 QSQSSIYTI
-1022 TAPTGWMVTG
+1022 TAPAGWIVTDLQF
-1032 IEFGYVNTDTG
+1032 EYVNTDTG
-1043 THTIS
+1043 THTLS

-1066 VKVADPQR
+1066 VNVSYPER
-1074 VFSFVQSGANKGI
+1074 SFQFTLSGTNKGI
-1087 TFSDFIVTIEKD
+1087 TFSNFIVTIEKD
-1099 TRESETSFEVF
+1099 TREPEVAQEIF
-1110 TTATSSDIPY
+1110 ITKSGGIPY

-1142 RADIGMA
+1142 GSDIGVVNN
-1149 SYGRI
+1149 GRI
-1154 DLHARISKDNGAN
+1154 DLHARISKDNGTTWGN
-1167 WETKFPIVEGKGS
+1167 KFSIVDGKGAN
-1180 SSPDFMH
+1180 SPDFMH

-1213 SFPSGTRNNH
+1213 SFQAGTRSNH

-1232 DNGATWSEPVDIADA
+1232 DNGATWSEPVDIAEE
-1247 IYAMWDN
+1247 IYSMWDN
-1254 SSNHGPVRA
+1254 SSNHGQARA

-1276 VKVNDYYRLYCAVL
+1276 VKVNNYYRLYCSVL
-1290 LKNVNGTNTNFV
+1290 LRNKDGVYTNFV
-1302 LYSDDFGGSWDV
+1302 LYSDDFGGSWKV

-1322 VPSGGDE
+1322 ISSGGDE

-1336 NGNIVISSRING
+1336 NGNVIISSRISG
-1348 GRYFNIFTFTDK
+1348 GRFFNIFTFTNRE
-1360 ASATGSWGNMATSNS
+1360 AATGSWGSVATSNS
-1375 SNGGVVAQ
+1375 SNNGVVAQ
-1383 GNSCNGEIMIVPVV
+1383 GNSTNGEILIFPVV
-1397 RNEDKKEMWLAL
+1397 RNEDNAEMWMAL
-1409 QSLPF
+1409 QSVPF
-1414 GNGRANVGI
+1414 GNGRTNVGI
-1423 YYKELASGSD
+1423 YYKALESGAD

-1450 SFLASAYSTMCYQKD
+1450 SFMGSAYSTMCFQRD
-1465 STIAFLYEED
+1465 STIAFLYEES
-1475 TYGVNAHGGY
+1475 TYGADY
-1485 NIMYKNYSIEQITNN
+1485 TIQYKKYTLEQITNG

-1506 GREPEAQPD
+1506 SGQTD
-1515 QPSDATI
+1515 QPSDATTATI
-1522 ALVAEAKQLLKTR
+1522 AEAKNLLKKK
-1535 GVGYPGAAPR
+1535 GVGYPNDAPR
-1545 EVLQT
+1545 NILQA
-1550 AIDAAE
+1550 AIETAE
-1556 ENPTET
+1556 ENPTT
-1562 AGIALEAAI
+1562 AAGTTLAAAI
-1571 EAYLGTADVVLP
+1571 EAYLGTTDVQLPADSK
-1583 TDGEKY
+1583 KY

-1599 RFYLNYTGSDIAMIA
+1599 RFYLNYTGSDIAMVA
-1614 RGEDELPE
+1614 RNENTELPE
-1622 SAQFLCKE
+1622 SAQFLCE
-1630 NGDGT
+1630 DNGDGT
-1635 VTLTTNDGK
+1635 VSLKTNDDK

-1650 SYNGVN
+1650 SYNGVS

-1664 DGLQESEDEMT
+1664 DGLQANKDEMA
-1675 KITFAKMNNGG
+1675 KITFAKMLNGN

-1698 LLTWYSKRGYDTGK
+1698 LLTWYGKRGYDTSK
-1712 NEECYGYMVLKA
+1712 NEDCYGYMVLKA

-1746 VEKVVEQGALYRIK
+1746 IEKVAEPTAQYRIK
-1760 SVSHNK
+1760 AVTQNK

-1777 ATGPKGSVGI
+1777 STGPKGSVGI
-1787 AEYAESEK
+1787 ADYAESNK
-1795 QIFTI
+1795 QIFSLI
-1800 EDAGND
+1800 ETDDD
-1806 KIYLVSA
+1806 KFYFVSA
-1813 EGYYI
+1813 DGYYI

-1828 NTGEKTALGIDYKND
+1828 NTGEKSPLGLEYKNE

-1849 NGTQYFKV
+1849 NGAQYFKI
-1857 GPVDGNANSYYPY
+1857 GEVDGAANSYYPY
-1870 CDAPFNAAE
+1870 CDAPFSAAA
-1879 LWVLEEVDAATGVE
+1879 LWTLEEVGATSVE
-1893 EVFDEVKTESGE
+1893 EVKGEKGEVKT
-1905 VKGIYDLQGRKVE
+1905 IFDLSGRKLDE
-1918 TPSKGI
+1918 ITAPGI
-1924 YIIDGKKVLV
+1924 YIIGGKKVLV

>member
-1 MPRKGIML
+1 
-9 FLHLSAIINTLHT
+9 
-22 ILDYCAFIRHN
+22 
-33 PKENKEITNFF
+33 
-44 NMKKIFTSALVALAM
+44 MKRLFTSALVALAI
-59 CLPAATM
+59 CLPHAVQ
-66 AKITHLL
+66 AKVTHLL
-73 PKPQHVEAM
+73 PKPQQVEVTP
-82 SGTAFAL
+82 GTAFAL
-89 GRTVTITDPTNSTAL
+89 GRTVTISDPTDCTAL
-104 QKFFTDNGCTVAT
+104 QKFFTDNGCTIAT

-122 TVTLVNSIEGAY
+122 NVTLVSSIEGAY
-134 DYALAGYENEAYTLE
+134 DYTLAGYENEAYTLN

-174 LAEGYED
+174 LAEGYEG
-181 TPALEALSMTDWS
+181 TPQIEAVNITDWP

-218 IDLLARFKVNTFH
+218 IDLLSRFKVNTFH

-241 FEVKAYPQLTSSA
+241 FEVKAFPQLTSSA
-254 SMTRYAGKYYTQEQ
+254 SMTRFAGKYYTQEQ

-295 FKRAMGYDMQTD
+295 FVRAMGYDMQTD

-317 EEVAA
+317 EEVVA

-503 NSLKDEPIAYVKQ
+503 NSLKNEPIAYVKQ
-516 TNVRWRIT
+516 TNIRWRIT

-582 TNHSNS
+582 TNYSNS

-622 DAGKWD
+622 EAGKWD

-647 NTGVSINNEVDLQNE
+647 NTGVSINNEVDLKNE

-667 KPVEVT
+667 KPLQVT
-673 LKQGWNKVFI
+673 LKEGWNNVFI

-706 LDGKNAVEGLVYSPN
+706 LNGKNAVEGLVYSPN

-742 AETTGD
+742 ADNTGD
-748 AIGRYSPSL
+748 AIGRYSPEL
-757 ANELN
+757 AKELN
-762 NVIGEIEL
+762 SVIAGIEA

-780 RAQQL
+780 RAQQI

-790 ALAAFK
+790 AIAAFK
-796 TALTTAKINQPKEGA
+796 ATLSTAKINQPKAGT
-811 YYTMCTPQRD
+811 YYTMCTPQRES
-821 NRYATSNGAG
+821 RYATSNGAN
-831 AEMTGNATV
+831 AEMTGNATI
-840 TDASKWKFVT
+840 TDAAKWKFVT

-862 NGTYISP
+862 NDTYISP
-869 ASSNN
+869 ASNNN
-874 TALRTQASSPAN
+874 TALRTQATSPSS
-886 GWEIKAAATDG
+886 GWEIKAAATEG

-902 SGSVQFNQTQ
+902 SGNVQFNQTN

-923 DGTNTTDTGCQ
+923 DGTNTSDTGCQ

-943 EPGGGNS
+943 EEGGDN
-950 GGETVEGEKVEVV
+950 GGETIEGEKIEVE
-963 ITAANGQFTASN
+963 IQASNGQFTSSN

-981 SRWESTVVAGFSLAT
+981 SRWESSVVTGFSLAT

-1022 TAPTGWMVTG
+1022 TAPEGWMVTG
-1032 IEFGYVNTDTG
+1032 IQFDYVNTDTG
-1043 THTIS
+1043 THTLS
-1048 LSIDGKTYTSSST
+1048 LAIDGKTYTSSST

-1066 VKVADPQR
+1066 VSVSDPQR
-1074 VFSFVQSGANKGI
+1074 TFSFVQSGANKGI
-1087 TFSDFIVTIEKD
+1087 TFSNFVVTIEKD
-1099 TRESETSFEVF
+1099 TRVPETSLEIF

-1120 RIPAIAM
+1120 RIPAIAL

-1154 DLHARISKDNGAN
+1154 DLHARISKDNGTN
-1167 WETKFPIVEGKGS
+1167 WETKFPIVEGMGS

-1276 VKVNDYYRLYCAVL
+1276 VKLNDYYRLYCAVL

-1360 ASATGSWGNMATSNS
+1360 EAATGSWGNMATSNS
-1375 SNGGVVAQ
+1375 SNNGVVAQ
-1383 GNSCNGEIMIVPVV
+1383 GNSCNGEIMIVPVI
-1397 RNEDKKEMWLAL
+1397 RNEDGAEMWLAL

-1423 YYKELASGSD
+1423 YYKELASGSN

-1485 NIMYKNYSIEQITNN
+1485 NIMYKNYSIEQITNG
-1500 RYSVLK
+1500 RYTILK
-1506 GREPEAQPD
+1506 GREPEALPD

-1522 ALVAEAKQLLKTR
+1522 TMIADAKSLLKKK
-1535 GVGYPGAAPR
+1535 GIGYPNSAPR
-1545 EVLQT
+1545 EALQT
-1550 AIDAAE
+1550 VIDAAE
-1556 ENPTET
+1556 ENPTES
-1562 AGIALEAAI
+1562 AGAALEAALDT
-1571 EAYLGTADVVLP
+1571 YLGTDDVQLPADG
-1583 TDGEKY
+1583 DKY

-1599 RFYLNYTGSDIAMIA
+1599 RFYLNYTGSDIAMVA
-1614 RGEDELPE
+1614 RGEGVELPE
-1622 SAQFLCKE
+1622 SAQFMCE
-1630 NGDGT
+1630 DNGDGT
-1635 VTLTTNDGK
+1635 VTLQTNDGK

-1650 SYNGVN
+1650 SYNGVS

-1664 DGLQESEDEMT
+1664 DGLQDSKDEMT
-1675 KITFAKMNNGG
+1675 KITFAKMPNGG
-1686 NVAANDNKQIFG
+1686 NVAATDNGQIFG
-1698 LLTWYSKRGYDTGK
+1698 LLTWYGKRGYDTGK
-1712 NEECYGYMVLKA
+1712 NENCYGYMVLKA

-1746 VEKVVEQGALYRIK
+1746 VEKVTDPMAQYRIK
-1760 SVSHNK
+1760 SVSQGK
-1766 YLNIEAYNANN
+1766 YLNIESYNANN
-1777 ATGPKGSVGI
+1777 ASGPKGSVGL
-1787 AEYAESEK
+1787 AGYEKSDK

-1800 EDAGND
+1800 EEAEND
-1806 KIYLVSA
+1806 KVYLVSA

-1828 NTGEKTALGIDYKND
+1828 DTGEKSPLGIEYKND
-1843 TEFYIM
+1843 TEFYIL
-1849 NGTQYFKV
+1849 NGSQYFKV

-1870 CDAPFNAAE
+1870 CDAPFSMAE
-1879 LWVLEEVDAATGVE
+1879 LWILEEVGTTTGIE
-1893 EVFDEVKTESGE
+1893 EVKSENGKIE
-1905 VKGIYDLQGRKVE
+1905 GIYDMQGRKVE
-1918 TPSKGI
+1918 IQTKGL
-1924 YIIDGKKVLV
+1924 YIINGKKVLV

>member
-1 MPRKGIML
+1 
-9 FLHLSAIINTLHT
+9 
-22 ILDYCAFIRHN
+22 
-33 PKENKEITNFF
+33 
-44 NMKKIFTSALVALAM
+44 MKKLFKAAVVAMAM

-73 PKPQHVEAM
+73 PKPQQIEAQN
-82 SGTAFAL
+82 GAAFTL
-89 GRTVTITDPTNSTAL
+89 GRTVTITDPTGSTAL

-117 GGAQV
+117 GGAPV
-122 TVTLVNSIEGAY
+122 TVTLVSSIEGAY
-134 DYALAGYENEAYTLE
+134 DYPLAGYENEAYTLE
-149 ITADAINI
+149 ITTDAINI

-174 LAEGYED
+174 LAEGYEG
-181 TPALEALSMTDWS
+181 TPALEALTMTDWP

-254 SMTRYAGKYYTQEQ
+254 SMTRFAGKYYTQEQ

-282 VIPEIDMPGHSEA
+282 VIPEIDMPGHSQA
-295 FKRAMGYDMQTD
+295 FKTAMGHSMQTD
-307 NGVAALKTIL
+307 QGVAELQVIL

-335 EKGITYPNFL
+335 EETIEYPNFL

-353 SLGKKVVVWNPISGV
+353 SLGKKVVVWNPIRGV
-368 TITTSTGADMTQMW
+368 AISTSTGADMTQMW
-382 SSSGKVINGLPNIDC
+382 SSSGKVINGMPNIDC

-446 DIIIQNNFYAN
+446 DIIVQNNFYAN

-531 DMNASFAPETEG
+531 DMNATFAPETEG

-582 TNHSNS
+582 TNYSNS

-597 SDKAQTVGAQ
+597 SDKTQTVGAQ

-641 LPPTWG
+641 LPPTWD
-647 NTGVSINNEVDLQNE
+647 NTGVGINNEVDLKNE

-667 KPVEVT
+667 KPLQVT

-706 LDGKNAVEGLVYSPN
+706 LDGKNAVEGLIYSPN
-721 KMLDEA
+721 QRMDVA
-727 AEQLLATIEEAKRYI
+727 AEQLEATIAEIKREVEASTGNQPGQYSPELANDLNTVIAEIEATLGTTMSEEDRAAQLAT
-742 AETTGD
+742 
-748 AIGRYSPSL
+748 
-757 ANELN
+757 
-762 NVIGEIEL
+762 
-770 TLNDVMTSEE
+770 
-780 RAQQL
+780 
-785 AALNA
+785 LNA
-790 ALAAFK
+790 AFAAFK
-796 TALTTAKINQPKEGA
+796 ASLATAKVNQPKTSDSKVSH
-811 YYTMCTPQRD
+811 YYTMCTPQRE
-821 NRYATSNGAG
+821 NRYAASNGANT
-831 AEMTGNATV
+831 EMTGNATV
-840 TDASKWKFVT
+840 TDAAKWKFVA
-850 RADGKLDIVNYA
+850 RNDGKYNIINKS

-874 TALRTQASSPAN
+874 TALRTQANEPTS
-886 GWEIKAAATDG
+886 GWELKEAATQG
-897 LCIIV
+897 LFIIV
-902 SGSVQFNQTQ
+902 SGDVQFNQTN

-923 DGTNTTDTGCQ
+923 SGTNTTDTGCQ
-934 YLIEETEVT
+934 YLITEV
-943 EPGGGNS
+943 
-950 GGETVEGEKVEVV
+950 ETVEGGSGEVTPPTDEQEKKSVE
-963 ITAANGQFTASN
+963 IIASKGRYTASN
-975 ANGTWH
+975 SNGTWH
-981 SRWESTVVAGFSLAT
+981 SRWESSEVTGFSFAA
-996 SANNMT
+996 SANNMKT
-1002 TSNGYIAGYSG
+1002 VGDDIAGYSG
-1013 QSQSSTYTI
+1013 TSQSSTYTI
-1022 TAPTGWMVTG
+1022 TAPEGWMVAG
-1032 IEFGYVNTDTG
+1032 LQFDYVNTDAG
-1043 THTIS
+1043 THTLRLAIE
-1048 LSIDGKTYTSSST
+1048 GKTYTSSST

-1066 VKVADPQR
+1066 VTVSDPQR
-1074 VFSFVQSGANKGI
+1074 TFSFVQSGENKGI
-1087 TFSDFIVTIEKD
+1087 TFSNFIVTIEKD
-1099 TRESETSFEVF
+1099 TRVPEVSKEIF
-1110 TTATSSDIPY
+1110 TTATSGDIPY

-1167 WETKFPIVEGKGS
+1167 WNAKFPIVEGKGS

-1247 IYAMWDN
+1247 IYAMWDQ

-1276 VKVNDYYRLYCAVL
+1276 VKVNNYYRLYCAVL
-1290 LKNVNGTNTNFV
+1290 LKNVNSVNTNFV
-1302 LYSDDFGGSWDV
+1302 LYSDDFGGSWKV

-1348 GRYFNIFTFTDK
+1348 GRYFNIYTFTDK
-1360 ASATGSWGNMATSNS
+1360 KAATGSWGSMATSNS

-1383 GNSCNGEIMIVPVV
+1383 GNSCNGEIMMVPVV
-1397 RNEDKKEMWLAL
+1397 RNEDNKEMWLAL

-1423 YYKELASGSD
+1423 YYKELETEND
-1433 YSTPANFAKDWD
+1433 YNTPANFAREWD

-1450 SFLASAYSTMCYQKD
+1450 SYLASAYSTMCFQKD

-1475 TYGVNAHGGY
+1475 TYGINAYGGY
-1485 NIMYKNYSIEQITNN
+1485 NIMYKNYSIEQITNGK
-1500 RYSVLK
+1500 YTVLK
-1506 GREPEAQPD
+1506 GKEPGVQPEQPEQPGQPD
-1515 QPSDATI
+1515 
-1522 ALVAEAKQLLKTR
+1522 EGKT
-1535 GVGYPGAAPR
+1535 
-1545 EVLQT
+1545 
-1550 AIDAAE
+1550 
-1556 ENPTET
+1556 
-1562 AGIALEAAI
+1562 
-1571 EAYLGTADVVLP
+1571 
-1583 TDGEKY
+1583 
-1589 TITMVAKNGN
+1589 
-1599 RFYLNYTGSDIAMIA
+1599 
-1614 RGEDELPE
+1614 
-1622 SAQFLCKE
+1622 
-1630 NGDGT
+1630 
-1635 VTLTTNDGK
+1635 
-1644 YLVYHS
+1644 
-1650 SYNGVN
+1650 
-1656 WLQNGGDT
+1656 
-1664 DGLQESEDEMT
+1664 
-1675 KITFAKMNNGG
+1675 
-1686 NVAANDNKQIFG
+1686 
-1698 LLTWYSKRGYDTGK
+1698 
-1712 NEECYGYMVLKA
+1712 
-1724 DGSNYDGASAP
+1724 
-1735 FWNDNYSSGLL
+1735 
-1746 VEKVVEQGALYRIK
+1746 LYRIK
-1760 SVSHNK
+1760 SVSQNK
-1766 YLNIEAYNANN
+1766 YLNIEAVNMNY
-1777 ATGPKGSVGI
+1777 ATGPKGSVGL
-1787 AEYAESEK
+1787 ADYAEDNS
-1795 QIFTI
+1795 QIFYL

-1806 KIYLVSA
+1806 KFYIVSA
-1813 EGYYI
+1813 HGYYI

-1828 NTGEKTALGIDYKND
+1828 NQGSKSPLALEYKND
-1843 TEFYIM
+1843 TEFYIV
-1849 NGTQYFKV
+1849 NGSQYFKV

-1870 CDAPFNAAE
+1870 CDAPFSAAE
-1879 LWVLEEVDAATGVE
+1879 LWVLEEVGTTTGI
-1893 EVFDEVKTESGE
+1893 DELKGE
-1905 VKGIYDLQGRKVE
+1905 NGKVKGIYDLQGRKVE
-1918 TPSKGI
+1918 TPNKGI
-1924 YIIDGKKVLV
+1924 YIINGKKIFV

>member
-1 MPRKGIML
+1 MKRL
-9 FLHLSAIINTLHT
+9 FKAAVI
-22 ILDYCAFIRHN
+22 A
-33 PKENKEITNFF
+33 
-44 NMKKIFTSALVALAM
+44 VAM

-73 PKPQHVEAM
+73 PKPQQIEAQN
-82 SGTAFAL
+82 GAAFAL

-117 GGAQV
+117 DGAPV
-122 TVTLVNSIEGAY
+122 TVTLVSSIEGAY
-134 DYALAGYENEAYTLE
+134 DYPLAGYENEAYTLD
-149 ITADAINI
+149 ITADAIKI

-174 LAEGYED
+174 LAEGYEG
-181 TPALEALSMTDWS
+181 TPALEALTMTDWP

-241 FEVKAYPQLTSSA
+241 FEVKAFPQLTSSA
-254 SMTRYAGKYYTQEQ
+254 SMTRFAGKYYTQEQ

-295 FKRAMGYDMQTD
+295 FVRAMGYDMQTD

-317 EEVAA
+317 EEVVA

-335 EKGITYPNFL
+335 EKDITYSNFL

-353 SLGKKVVVWNPISGV
+353 SLGKKVVMWNPIRGV
-368 TITTSTGADMTQMW
+368 AISTSTGADMTQMW
-382 SSSGKVINGLPNIDC
+382 SSSGKIINGLPNIDC

-446 DIIIQNNFYAN
+446 DIVIQNNFYAN

-524 EPFPNGG
+524 DPFPNGG

-572 NNTVPTYYGS
+572 NNTVPTYYGT

-641 LPPTWG
+641 LPPTWD
-647 NTGVSINNEVDLQNE
+647 NTGVGINNEVDLKNE

-667 KPVEVT
+667 KPLQVT

-706 LDGKNAVEGLVYSPN
+706 LEGKNAVEGLIYSPN
-721 KMLDEA
+721 QRMDVA
-727 AEQLLATIEEAKRYI
+727 AEQLEATIAEIKREVEASTGNQPGQYSPELANDLNTVIAEIEATLGTTMSEEDRAAQLAT
-742 AETTGD
+742 
-748 AIGRYSPSL
+748 
-757 ANELN
+757 
-762 NVIGEIEL
+762 
-770 TLNDVMTSEE
+770 
-780 RAQQL
+780 
-785 AALNA
+785 LNA
-790 ALAAFK
+790 AFAAFK
-796 TALTTAKINQPKEGA
+796 ASLATAKVNQPKTSDSA
-811 YYTMCTPQRD
+811 VSYYYTMCTPQRE
-821 NRYATSNGAG
+821 NRYAASNGAN
-831 AEMTGNATV
+831 AEMTGNATI
-840 TDASKWKFVT
+840 TDAAKWKFVA
-850 RADGKLDIVNYA
+850 RNDGKYNIINKS

-874 TALRTQASSPAN
+874 TALRTQANEPTS
-886 GWEIKAAATDG
+886 GWELKEAATQG
-897 LCIIV
+897 LFIIV
-902 SGSVQFNQTQ
+902 SGDVQFNQTN

-923 DGTNTTDTGCQ
+923 SGTNTTDTGCQ
-934 YLIEETEVT
+934 YLITEVET
-943 EPGGGNS
+943 IE
-950 GGETVEGEKVEVV
+950 GGEVTPPTDEQEKKSVEIIASKGRY
-963 ITAANGQFTASN
+963 TASN
-975 ANGTWH
+975 SNGTWH
-981 SRWESTVVAGFSLAT
+981 SRWESSEVTGFSFAA
-996 SANNMT
+996 SANNMKT
-1002 TSNGYIAGYSG
+1002 VGDDIAGYSG
-1013 QSQSSTYTI
+1013 TSQSSTYTI
-1022 TAPTGWMVTG
+1022 TAPEGWMVAG
-1032 IEFGYVNTDTG
+1032 LQFDYVNTDAG
-1043 THTIS
+1043 THTLRLAIE
-1048 LSIDGKTYTSSST
+1048 GKTYTSSST

-1066 VKVADPQR
+1066 VTVSDPQR
-1074 VFSFVQSGANKGI
+1074 TFSFVQSGENKGI
-1087 TFSDFIVTIEKD
+1087 TFSNFIVTIEKD
-1099 TRESETSFEVF
+1099 TRVPEVSKEIF
-1110 TTATSSDIPY
+1110 TTATSGDIPY

-1167 WETKFPIVEGKGS
+1167 WNAKFPIVEGKGS

-1247 IYAMWDN
+1247 IYAMWDQ

-1276 VKVNDYYRLYCAVL
+1276 VKVNNYYRLYCAVL
-1290 LKNVNGTNTNFV
+1290 LKNVNSVNTNFV
-1302 LYSDDFGGSWDV
+1302 LYSDDFGGSWKV

-1348 GRYFNIFTFTDK
+1348 GRYFNIYTFTDK
-1360 ASATGSWGNMATSNS
+1360 KAATGSWGSMATSNS

-1383 GNSCNGEIMIVPVV
+1383 GNSCNGEIMMVPVV
-1397 RNEDKKEMWLAL
+1397 RNEDNKEMWLAL

-1423 YYKELASGSD
+1423 YYKELETEND
-1433 YSTPANFAKDWD
+1433 YNTPANFAREWD

-1450 SFLASAYSTMCYQKD
+1450 SYLASAYSTMCFQKD

-1475 TYGVNAHGGY
+1475 TYGINAYGGY
-1485 NIMYKNYSIEQITNN
+1485 NIMYKNYSIEQITNGK
-1500 RYSVLK
+1500 YTVLK
-1506 GREPEAQPD
+1506 GKEPSVQPEQPEQPGQPD
-1515 QPSDATI
+1515 
-1522 ALVAEAKQLLKTR
+1522 EEKT
-1535 GVGYPGAAPR
+1535 
-1545 EVLQT
+1545 
-1550 AIDAAE
+1550 
-1556 ENPTET
+1556 
-1562 AGIALEAAI
+1562 
-1571 EAYLGTADVVLP
+1571 
-1583 TDGEKY
+1583 
-1589 TITMVAKNGN
+1589 
-1599 RFYLNYTGSDIAMIA
+1599 
-1614 RGEDELPE
+1614 
-1622 SAQFLCKE
+1622 
-1630 NGDGT
+1630 
-1635 VTLTTNDGK
+1635 
-1644 YLVYHS
+1644 
-1650 SYNGVN
+1650 
-1656 WLQNGGDT
+1656 
-1664 DGLQESEDEMT
+1664 
-1675 KITFAKMNNGG
+1675 
-1686 NVAANDNKQIFG
+1686 
-1698 LLTWYSKRGYDTGK
+1698 
-1712 NEECYGYMVLKA
+1712 
-1724 DGSNYDGASAP
+1724 
-1735 FWNDNYSSGLL
+1735 
-1746 VEKVVEQGALYRIK
+1746 LYRIK
-1760 SVSHNK
+1760 SVSQNK
-1766 YLNIEAYNANN
+1766 YLNIEAVNMNY
-1777 ATGPKGSVGI
+1777 ATGPKGSVGL
-1787 AEYAESEK
+1787 ADYAEDNS
-1795 QIFTI
+1795 QIFYL

-1806 KIYLVSA
+1806 KFYIVSA
-1813 EGYYI
+1813 HGYYI

-1828 NTGEKTALGIDYKND
+1828 NQGSKSPLALEYKND
-1843 TEFYIM
+1843 TEFYIV
-1849 NGTQYFKV
+1849 NGSQYFKV
-1857 GPVDGNANSYYPY
+1857 GPVDGDINSYYPY
-1870 CDAPFNAAE
+1870 CDAPFSAAE
-1879 LWVLEEVDAATGVE
+1879 LWVLEEVGNTTTIEKIKEQRAE
-1893 EVFDEVKTESGE
+1893 SKEIFDLS
-1905 VKGIYDLQGRKVE
+1905 GRKLNE
-1918 TPSKGI
+1918 LTAPGI
-1924 YIIDGKKVLV
+1924 YIVNGKKVLI